1 MYTKISSG
9 KEHRRHRAR
18 RVSVLLVVLALL
30 FTMLPTGLYTVAGA
44 AEATETARPEPT
56 PEPPAD
62 DTTDDPAN
70 GTTDDPA
77 DGTTDG
83 TTDDPADGTTDD
95 PADGTTDDPAD
106 GTTDDPADDITDR
119 AAPTATAVTVTCY
132 AAVDGGWKQVGTV
145 QTDKIDS
152 NSTRYYIMAAE
163 LDGIYGEY
171 GFSSANYSGEL
182 FFPHTDGRNAD
193 TLWADAA
200 PKKNTDGAWR
210 IPLSKQGP
218 IYLYY
223 LPGNTVGTPSYFTG
237 SKAKT
242 DPTMLEDNMFYTIT
256 VEDDLNRVYQEPP
269 APKIAF
275 HGENVSITL
284 NTVSSMA
291 WDAMDGLTGKPLELG
306 PTKQTETSVTY
317 TIVEISQPVVF
328 YPHTDTLVIKYE
340 AEPDGWQHKIGQFEP
355 SVQAPQQS
363 AMVKGKKTLL
373 VEPGDGDYTLLA
385 PDVDRIAVT
394 ITGANNHTMFYSF
407 AGWKVVSAAGSPV
420 LPAGTVLTADDLNA
434 YAGSDGVILLQAVW
448 SGVDSHNRP
457 NTVHFFL
464 HLNGEIRGSVD
475 DGVQWEDQKDY
486 TPALHTTRMLG
497 ADNIPAEYSNK
508 NAEGVVKPLVARAT
522 NGDNAYAVDDTIR
535 NMVNNPV
542 QGGRLEDLPNE
553 ETIFAYLRAHS
564 DTITMKVD
572 GVKIPA
578 EMLNS
583 DYFQIRW
590 NMVKFEHSDGWHIDG
605 VLVAKRTRFFVTKTF
620 AGDAEAIK
628 QVRDKFLITV
638 SHTEN
643 GSSVTD
649 FTLVPQP
656 AKEVTEQ
663 GKRGYTRYDAETDT
677 YTWEVP
683 AQQRRDY
690 TIKETGHT
698 LQGDKWRVNNRYL
711 IRNHPQGLSGGYQ
724 DYPEESGIT
733 ITAVAYGND
742 VPNTAVQTVAL
753 QNIYVGIGTLTV
765 KTQDSITGNG
775 LAKVEY
781 KLSRPGGAEVV
792 LYRKPN
798 TTLYSVVQEE
808 GYTEQIAD
816 CKIIADASG
825 FFTIRLEE
833 GTYTLT
839 ETLPTGYFGPGT
851 VQVTVVQNTGGNIS
865 YHAEA
870 KALPEGITPS
880 TGSWLQNADADNVV
894 ILNVPRMLISVTARS
909 SWPATGDKLPV
920 TVELWRDGAP
930 LPGDAYTVELN
941 KENEWQYTW
950 ENLPLFTDGTV
961 ADYTLREIEIGDT
974 YRDPGVAEDGF
985 ADYLVTYAKALY
997 RQAEDKEYREEH
1009 WWQKADGTQCFAR
1022 EALLVV
1028 NNEGIRGEIAFE
1040 KVDEKGYPLKG
1051 AEFTLYADVECT
1063 KRLATATSDENG
1075 DVQFEDKW
1083 PAGTYYLRETTA
1095 PVGYTAAE
1103 LTWTVKIAAGKATV
1117 STPGGTTVTEVKNT
1131 SRLRLKLRVLGQLG
1145 EELPGAV
1152 LWVTRDNGSPMLY
1165 KTDEA
1170 GAALLEQMPAGDYI
1184 IQLAGTPTG
1193 YVPEDSAPNLKA
1205 EYGTLTYL
1213 DTANTAWQL
1222 EQCEGEEYTYLLTL
1236 KLKELHIL
1244 PSTGG
1249 TGTVPF
1255 TLAGAALMAVAVLLP
1270 SRKKVK

>member
-1 MYTKISSG
+1 MHTKISSG

-18 RVSVLLVVLALL
+18 RASVLLVVLALL
-30 FTMLPTGLYTVAGA
+30 FTMLPTGLYTVADA
-44 AEATETARPEPT
+44 APAEEEPALVPAPEEALPEPEDSMTKEEETDEQPAEAQ
-56 PEPPAD
+56 PAED
-62 DTTDDPAN
+62 KA
-70 GTTDDPA
+70 
-77 DGTTDG
+77 
-83 TTDDPADGTTDD
+83 
-95 PADGTTDDPAD
+95 
-106 GTTDDPADDITDR
+106 R
-119 AAPTATAVTVTCY
+119 AAAATVECY
-132 AAVDGGWKQVGTV
+132 AARDGIWYPVTTV
-145 QTDKIDS
+145 QTAAQYADGSGKL
-152 NSTRYYIMAAE
+152 RYYITAAE
-163 LDGIYGEY
+163 LEEVYGAY
-171 GFSSANYSGEL
+171 GFKAANYHGER
-182 FFPHTDGRNAD
+182 FFPHTDSYDPNKM
-193 TLWADAA
+193 WAGAA
-200 PKKNTDGAWR
+200 PIKSEDGGWQ
-210 IPLSKQGP
+210 IPLSHRTE
-218 IYLYY
+218 IRLYY
-223 LPGNTVGTPSYFTG
+223 LPANKEGAESYFLDKKELSNETLL
-237 SKAKT
+237 A
-242 DPTMLEDNMFYTIT
+242 ENMFYTVT

-291 WDAMDGLTGKPLELG
+291 WDAMDGLTGTHLELE

-317 TIVEISQPVVF
+317 TIEKISQPVVF

-385 PDVDRIAVT
+385 PDIDRIEVKL
-394 ITGANNHTMFYSF
+394 TGEKANNRSLFYSF
-407 AGWKVVSAAGSPV
+407 LGWRVANITEEV
-420 LPAGTVLTADDLNA
+420 LLQPGTKLTAADLQH
-434 YAGSDGVILLQAVW
+434 YTGSDGEVTLRAKW
-448 SGVDSHNRP
+448 SGEDKLKRP
-457 NTVHFFL
+457 ITTHFFL

-486 TPALHTTRMLG
+486 TPALYTIRMLG

-572 GVKIPA
+572 GVEIPA

-656 AKEVTEQ
+656 AKAVTEQ
-663 GKRGYTRYDAETDT
+663 GKLGYTRYDAEADT

-1009 WWQKADGTQCFAR
+1009 WWKKADGTQCFAR

-1051 AEFTLYADVECT
+1051 AEFTLYADAECT

-1103 LTWTVKIAAGKATV
+1103 LTWTVKIAAGKATI

-1131 SRLRLKLRVLGQLG
+1131 SRLRLKLKVLGPLG

-1152 LWVTRDNGSPMLY
+1152 LRVTRDNGSPMLY
-1165 KTDEA
+1165 KTNEA

-1236 KLKELHIL
+1236 ELKELHIL

-1270 SRKKVK
+1270 GRKKVK

>member
-1 MYTKISSG
+1 MHTKISSG

-44 AEATETARPEPT
+44 AEATETAPPEPIPEPIPEPT

-62 DTTDDPAN
+62 D
-70 GTTDDPA
+70 
-77 DGTTDG
+77 
-83 TTDDPADGTTDD
+83 
-95 PADGTTDDPAD
+95 
-106 GTTDDPADDITDR
+106 TTDDPADDITDR

-132 AAVDGGWKQVGTV
+132 AAVDGDWKQVGTV

-152 NSTRYYIMAAE
+152 DSTRYYIMAAE

-171 GFSSANYSGEL
+171 GFSSAEYKGEL
-182 FFPHTDGRNAD
+182 FFPHTDNNGID
-193 TLWADAA
+193 KLWADAL
-200 PKKNTDGAWR
+200 PQKNTDGTWR
-210 IPLSKQGP
+210 IPLSTQGP

-223 LPGNTVGTPSYFTG
+223 LPGNTVGSPGYFDS
-237 SKAKT
+237 SKSKT
-242 DPTMLEDNMFYTIT
+242 DAAMLAANMFYTVQ

-291 WDAMDGLTGKPLELG
+291 WDAMDGLTGKPLKLE

-385 PDVDRIAVT
+385 PDIDRIEVKL
-394 ITGANNHTMFYSF
+394 TGEKANDRSLFYSF
-407 AGWKVVSAAGSPV
+407 LGWRVANITEEVLLQPGTKQTAA
-420 LPAGTVLTADDLNA
+420 DLQH
-434 YAGSDGVILLQAVW
+434 YTGSDGEVTLRAKW
-448 SGVDSHNRP
+448 SGEDKLKRP
-457 NTVHFFL
+457 ITTYFFL

-486 TPALHTTRMLG
+486 TPTLHTTRMLG

-572 GVKIPA
+572 GVEIPA

-605 VLVAKRTRFFVTKTF
+605 VLVAKRTRFFVAKTF

-656 AKEVTEQ
+656 AKAVTEQ
-663 GKRGYTRYDAETDT
+663 GKLGYTRYDAEADT

-733 ITAVAYGND
+733 ITAAAYGND

-839 ETLPTGYFGPGT
+839 EVLPTGYFGPGT
-851 VQVTVVQNTGGNIS
+851 VQVTVAQNTGGNIS

-930 LPGDAYTVELN
+930 LTGDAYTVELN

-1051 AEFTLYADVECT
+1051 AEFTLYADAECT

-1103 LTWTVKIAAGKATV
+1103 LTWTVKIAAGKATI

-1131 SRLRLKLRVLGQLG
+1131 SRLRLKLKVLGPLG

-1152 LWVTRDNGSPMLY
+1152 LRVTRDNGSPMLY
-1165 KTDEA
+1165 KTNEA

-1270 SRKKVK
+1270 GRKKVK

>member
-1 MYTKISSG
+1 MHTKISSG

-18 RVSVLLVVLALL
+18 RASVLLVVLALL
-30 FTMLPTGLYTVAGA
+30 FTMLPTGLYTVADA
-44 AEATETARPEPT
+44 APAEEEPALVPAPEEALPEPEDSMTKEEETDEQPAEAQ
-56 PEPPAD
+56 PAED
-62 DTTDDPAN
+62 KA
-70 GTTDDPA
+70 
-77 DGTTDG
+77 
-83 TTDDPADGTTDD
+83 
-95 PADGTTDDPAD
+95 
-106 GTTDDPADDITDR
+106 R
-119 AAPTATAVTVTCY
+119 AAAATVECY
-132 AAVDGGWKQVGTV
+132 AARDGIWYPVTTV
-145 QTDKIDS
+145 QTAAQYADGSGKL
-152 NSTRYYIMAAE
+152 RYYITAAE
-163 LDGIYGEY
+163 LEEVYGAY
-171 GFSSANYSGEL
+171 GFKAANYHGER
-182 FFPHTDGRNAD
+182 FFPHTDSYDPNKM
-193 TLWADAA
+193 WADAA
-200 PKKNTDGAWR
+200 PIKSEDGGWQ
-210 IPLSKQGP
+210 IPLSHRTE
-218 IYLYY
+218 IRLYY
-223 LPGNTVGTPSYFTG
+223 LPANKEGAESYFLDKKELSNETLL
-237 SKAKT
+237 A
-242 DPTMLEDNMFYTIT
+242 ENMFYTVT

-291 WDAMDGLTGKPLELG
+291 WDAMDGLTGTHLELE

-317 TIVEISQPVVF
+317 TIEKISQPVVF

-385 PDVDRIAVT
+385 PDIDRIEVKL
-394 ITGANNHTMFYSF
+394 TGEKANNRSLFYSF
-407 AGWKVVSAAGSPV
+407 LGWRVANITEEV
-420 LPAGTVLTADDLNA
+420 LLQPGTKLTAADLQH
-434 YAGSDGVILLQAVW
+434 YTGSDGEVTLRAKW
-448 SGVDSHNRP
+448 SGEDKLKRP
-457 NTVHFFL
+457 ITTHFFL

-486 TPALHTTRMLG
+486 TPALYTIRMLG

-572 GVKIPA
+572 GVEIPA

-605 VLVAKRTRFFVTKTF
+605 VLVAKRARFFVAKTF

-656 AKEVTEQ
+656 AKAVTEQ
-663 GKRGYTRYDAETDT
+663 GKLGYTRYDAEADT

-733 ITAVAYGND
+733 ITAAAYGND

-781 KLSRPGGAEVV
+781 KLSRPGGTEVV

-839 ETLPTGYFGPGT
+839 EVLPTGYFGPGT
-851 VQVTVVQNTGGNIS
+851 VQVTVAQNTGGNIS

-930 LPGDAYTVELN
+930 LTGDAYTVELN

-1051 AEFTLYADVECT
+1051 AEFTLYADAECT

-1103 LTWTVKIAAGKATV
+1103 LTWTVKIAAGKATI

-1131 SRLRLKLRVLGQLG
+1131 SRLRLKLKVLGPLG

-1152 LWVTRDNGSPMLY
+1152 LRVTRDNGSPMLY
-1165 KTDEA
+1165 KTNEA

-1249 TGTVPF
+1249 AGTVPF

-1270 SRKKVK
+1270 GRKKVK

>member
-1 MYTKISSG
+1 MHTKISSG

-18 RVSVLLVVLALL
+18 RASVLLVVLALL
-30 FTMLPTGLYTVAGA
+30 FTMLPTGLYTVADA
-44 AEATETARPEPT
+44 APAEEEPALVPAPEEALPEPEDSMTKEEETDEQPAEAQ
-56 PEPPAD
+56 PAED
-62 DTTDDPAN
+62 KA
-70 GTTDDPA
+70 
-77 DGTTDG
+77 
-83 TTDDPADGTTDD
+83 
-95 PADGTTDDPAD
+95 
-106 GTTDDPADDITDR
+106 R
-119 AAPTATAVTVTCY
+119 AAAATVECY
-132 AAVDGGWKQVGTV
+132 AARDGIWYPVTTV
-145 QTDKIDS
+145 QTAAQYADGSGKL
-152 NSTRYYIMAAE
+152 RYYITAAE
-163 LDGIYGEY
+163 LEEVYGAY
-171 GFSSANYSGEL
+171 GFKAANYHGER
-182 FFPHTDGRNAD
+182 FFPHTDSYDPNKM
-193 TLWADAA
+193 WAGAA
-200 PKKNTDGAWR
+200 PIKSEDGGWQ
-210 IPLSKQGP
+210 IPLSHRTE
-218 IYLYY
+218 IRLYY
-223 LPGNTVGTPSYFTG
+223 LPANKEGAESYFLDKKELSNETLL
-237 SKAKT
+237 A
-242 DPTMLEDNMFYTIT
+242 ENMFYTVT

-291 WDAMDGLTGKPLELG
+291 WDAMDGLTGTHLELE

-317 TIVEISQPVVF
+317 TIEKISQPVVF

-385 PDVDRIAVT
+385 PDIDRIEVKL
-394 ITGANNHTMFYSF
+394 TGEKANDRSLFYSF
-407 AGWKVVSAAGSPV
+407 LGWRVANITEEV
-420 LPAGTVLTADDLNA
+420 LLQPGTKLTAADLQH
-434 YAGSDGVILLQAVW
+434 YTGSDGEVTLRAKW
-448 SGVDSHNRP
+448 SGEDKLKRP
-457 NTVHFFL
+457 ITTHFFL

-486 TPALHTTRMLG
+486 TPALYTIRMLG

-535 NMVNNPV
+535 NMENNPV

-572 GVKIPA
+572 GVEIPA

-656 AKEVTEQ
+656 AKAVTEQ
-663 GKRGYTRYDAETDT
+663 GKLGYTRYDAEADT

-839 ETLPTGYFGPGT
+839 EVLPTGYFGPGT
-851 VQVTVVQNTGGNIS
+851 VQVTVAQNTGGNIS

-930 LPGDAYTVELN
+930 LTGDAYTVELN

-1051 AEFTLYADVECT
+1051 AEFTLYADAECT

-1103 LTWTVKIAAGKATV
+1103 LTWTVKIAAGKATI

-1131 SRLRLKLRVLGQLG
+1131 SRLRLKLKVLGPLG

-1152 LWVTRDNGSPMLY
+1152 LRVTRDNGSPMLY
-1165 KTDEA
+1165 KTNEA
-1170 GAALLEQMPAGDYI
+1170 SAALLEQMPAGDYI

-1222 EQCEGEEYTYLLTL
+1222 EQCKGEEYTYLLTL
-1236 KLKELHIL
+1236 ELKELHIL

-1270 SRKKVK
+1270 GRKKVK

>member
-1 MYTKISSG
+1 MHTKISSG

-18 RVSVLLVVLALL
+18 RASVLLVVLALL
-30 FTMLPTGLYTVAGA
+30 FTMLPTGLYTVADA
-44 AEATETARPEPT
+44 APAEEEPALVPAPEEALPEPEDSMTKEEETDEQPAEAQ
-56 PEPPAD
+56 PAED
-62 DTTDDPAN
+62 KA
-70 GTTDDPA
+70 
-77 DGTTDG
+77 
-83 TTDDPADGTTDD
+83 
-95 PADGTTDDPAD
+95 
-106 GTTDDPADDITDR
+106 R
-119 AAPTATAVTVTCY
+119 AAAATVECY
-132 AAVDGGWKQVGTV
+132 AARDGIWYPVTTV
-145 QTDKIDS
+145 QTAAQYADGSGKL
-152 NSTRYYIMAAE
+152 RYYITAAE
-163 LDGIYGEY
+163 LEEVYGAY
-171 GFSSANYSGEL
+171 GFKAANYHGER
-182 FFPHTDGRNAD
+182 FFPHTDSYDPNKM
-193 TLWADAA
+193 WADAA
-200 PKKNTDGAWR
+200 PIKSEDGGWQ
-210 IPLSKQGP
+210 IPLSHRTE
-218 IYLYY
+218 IRLYY
-223 LPGNTVGTPSYFTG
+223 LPANKEGAESYFLDKKELSNETLL
-237 SKAKT
+237 A
-242 DPTMLEDNMFYTIT
+242 ENMFYTVT

-291 WDAMDGLTGKPLELG
+291 WDAMDGLTGTHLELE

-317 TIVEISQPVVF
+317 TIEKISQPVVF

-385 PDVDRIAVT
+385 PDIDRIEVKL
-394 ITGANNHTMFYSF
+394 TGEKANNRSLFYSF
-407 AGWKVVSAAGSPV
+407 LGWRVANITEEV
-420 LPAGTVLTADDLNA
+420 LLQPGTKLTAADLQH
-434 YAGSDGVILLQAVW
+434 YTGSDGEVTLRAKW
-448 SGVDSHNRP
+448 SGEDKLKRP
-457 NTVHFFL
+457 ITTHFFL

-486 TPALHTTRMLG
+486 TPALYTIRMLG

-572 GVKIPA
+572 GVEIPA

-656 AKEVTEQ
+656 AKAVTEQ
-663 GKRGYTRYDAETDT
+663 GKLGYTRYDAEADT

-1051 AEFTLYADVECT
+1051 AEFTLYADAECT

-1103 LTWTVKIAAGKATV
+1103 LIWTVKIAAGKATI

-1131 SRLRLKLRVLGQLG
+1131 SRLRLKLKVLGPLG

-1152 LWVTRDNGSPMLY
+1152 LRVTRDNGSPMLY
-1165 KTDEA
+1165 KTNEA

-1249 TGTVPF
+1249 AGTVPF

-1270 SRKKVK
+1270 GRKKVK

>member
-1 MYTKISSG
+1 MHTKISSG

-18 RVSVLLVVLALL
+18 RASVLLVVLALL
-30 FTMLPTGLYTVAGA
+30 FTMLPTGLYTVADA
-44 AEATETARPEPT
+44 APAEEEPALVPAPEEALPEPEDSMTKEEETDEQPAEAQ
-56 PEPPAD
+56 PAED
-62 DTTDDPAN
+62 KA
-70 GTTDDPA
+70 
-77 DGTTDG
+77 
-83 TTDDPADGTTDD
+83 
-95 PADGTTDDPAD
+95 
-106 GTTDDPADDITDR
+106 R
-119 AAPTATAVTVTCY
+119 AAAATVECY
-132 AAVDGGWKQVGTV
+132 AARDGIWYPVTTV
-145 QTDKIDS
+145 QTAAQYADGSGKL
-152 NSTRYYIMAAE
+152 RYYITAAE
-163 LDGIYGEY
+163 LEEVYGAY
-171 GFSSANYSGEL
+171 GFKAANYHGER
-182 FFPHTDGRNAD
+182 FFPHTDSYDPNKM
-193 TLWADAA
+193 WAGAA
-200 PKKNTDGAWR
+200 PIKSEDGGWQ
-210 IPLSKQGP
+210 IPLSHRTE
-218 IYLYY
+218 IRLYY
-223 LPGNTVGTPSYFTG
+223 LPANKEGAESYFLDKKELSNETLL
-237 SKAKT
+237 A
-242 DPTMLEDNMFYTIT
+242 ENMFYTVT

-291 WDAMDGLTGKPLELG
+291 WDAMDGLTGTHLELE

-317 TIVEISQPVVF
+317 TIEKISQPVVF

-385 PDVDRIAVT
+385 PDIDRIEVKL
-394 ITGANNHTMFYSF
+394 TGEKANNRSLFYSF
-407 AGWKVVSAAGSPV
+407 LGWRVANITEEV
-420 LPAGTVLTADDLNA
+420 LLQPGTKLTAADLQH
-434 YAGSDGVILLQAVW
+434 YTGSDGEVTLRAKW
-448 SGVDSHNRP
+448 SGEDKLKRP
-457 NTVHFFL
+457 ITTHFFL

-486 TPALHTTRMLG
+486 TPALYTIRMLG

-572 GVKIPA
+572 GVEIPA

-656 AKEVTEQ
+656 AKAVTEQ
-663 GKRGYTRYDAETDT
+663 GKLGYTRYDAEADT

-1051 AEFTLYADVECT
+1051 AEFTLYADAECT

-1103 LTWTVKIAAGKATV
+1103 LTWTVKIAAGKATI

-1131 SRLRLKLRVLGQLG
+1131 SRLRLKLKVLGPLG

-1152 LWVTRDNGSPMLY
+1152 LRVTRDNGSPMLY
-1165 KTDEA
+1165 KTNEA

-1236 KLKELHIL
+1236 ELKELHIL

-1249 TGTVPF
+1249 TGTVLF

-1270 SRKKVK
+1270 GRKKVK

>member
-1 MYTKISSG
+1 MHTKISSG

-18 RVSVLLVVLALL
+18 RASVLLVVLALL
-30 FTMLPTGLYTVAGA
+30 FTMLPTGLYTVADA
-44 AEATETARPEPT
+44 APAEEEPALVPAPEEALPEPEDSMTKEEETDEQPAEAQ
-56 PEPPAD
+56 PAED
-62 DTTDDPAN
+62 KA
-70 GTTDDPA
+70 
-77 DGTTDG
+77 
-83 TTDDPADGTTDD
+83 
-95 PADGTTDDPAD
+95 
-106 GTTDDPADDITDR
+106 R
-119 AAPTATAVTVTCY
+119 AAAATVECY
-132 AAVDGGWKQVGTV
+132 AARDGIWYPVTTV
-145 QTDKIDS
+145 QTAAQYADGSGKL
-152 NSTRYYIMAAE
+152 RYYITAAE
-163 LDGIYGEY
+163 LEEVYGAY
-171 GFSSANYSGEL
+171 GFKAANYHGER
-182 FFPHTDGRNAD
+182 FFPHTDSYDPNKM
-193 TLWADAA
+193 WAGAA
-200 PKKNTDGAWR
+200 PIKSEDGGWQ
-210 IPLSKQGP
+210 IPLSHRTE
-218 IYLYY
+218 IRLYY
-223 LPGNTVGTPSYFTG
+223 LPANKEGAESYFLDKKELSNETLL
-237 SKAKT
+237 A
-242 DPTMLEDNMFYTIT
+242 ENMFYTVT

-291 WDAMDGLTGKPLELG
+291 WDAMDGLTGTHLELE

-317 TIVEISQPVVF
+317 TIEKISQPVVF

-385 PDVDRIAVT
+385 PDIDRIEVKL
-394 ITGANNHTMFYSF
+394 TGEKANNRSLFYSF
-407 AGWKVVSAAGSPV
+407 LGWRVANITEEV
-420 LPAGTVLTADDLNA
+420 LLQPGTKLTAADLQH
-434 YAGSDGVILLQAVW
+434 YTGSDGEVTLRAKW
-448 SGVDSHNRP
+448 SGEDKLKRP
-457 NTVHFFL
+457 ITTHFFL

-486 TPALHTTRMLG
+486 TPALYTIRMLG

-572 GVKIPA
+572 GVEIPA

-656 AKEVTEQ
+656 AKAVTEQ
-663 GKRGYTRYDAETDT
+663 GKLGYTRYDAEADT

-808 GYTEQIAD
+808 GYTEQIAG

-1051 AEFTLYADVECT
+1051 AEFTLYADAECT

-1103 LTWTVKIAAGKATV
+1103 LTWTVKIAAGKATI

-1131 SRLRLKLRVLGQLG
+1131 SRLRLKLKVLGPLG

-1152 LWVTRDNGSPMLY
+1152 LRVTRDNGSPMLY
-1165 KTDEA
+1165 KTNEA

-1270 SRKKVK
+1270 GRKKVK

>member
-1 MYTKISSG
+1 MHTKISSG

-44 AEATETARPEPT
+44 AEATETAPPEPIPEPT

-62 DTTDDPAN
+62 DTTDDPA
-70 GTTDDPA
+70 
-77 DGTTDG
+77 DGTT
-83 TTDDPADGTTDD
+83 
-95 PADGTTDDPAD
+95 
-106 GTTDDPADDITDR
+106 DDITDR

-132 AAVDGGWKQVGTV
+132 AAVDGDWKQVGTV

-152 NSTRYYIMAAE
+152 DSTRYYITAAE
-163 LDGIYGEY
+163 LEEVYGAY
-171 GFSSANYSGEL
+171 GFKAANYHGER
-182 FFPHTDGRNAD
+182 FFPHTDSYDPNKM
-193 TLWADAA
+193 WAGAA
-200 PKKNTDGAWR
+200 PIKSEDGGWQ
-210 IPLSKQGP
+210 IPLSHRTE
-218 IYLYY
+218 IRLYY
-223 LPGNTVGTPSYFTG
+223 LPANKEGAESYFLDKKELSNETLL
-237 SKAKT
+237 A
-242 DPTMLEDNMFYTIT
+242 ENMFYTVT

-291 WDAMDGLTGKPLELG
+291 WDAMDGLTGTHLELE

-317 TIVEISQPVVF
+317 TIEKISQPVVF

-385 PDVDRIAVT
+385 PDIDRIEVKL
-394 ITGANNHTMFYSF
+394 TGEKANNRSLFYSF
-407 AGWKVVSAAGSPV
+407 LGWRVANITEEV
-420 LPAGTVLTADDLNA
+420 LLQPGTKLTAADLQH
-434 YAGSDGVILLQAVW
+434 YTGSDGEVTLRAKW
-448 SGVDSHNRP
+448 SGEDKLKRP
-457 NTVHFFL
+457 ITTHFFL

-486 TPALHTTRMLG
+486 TPALYTIRMLG

-572 GVKIPA
+572 GVEIPA

-656 AKEVTEQ
+656 AKAVTEQ
-663 GKRGYTRYDAETDT
+663 GKLGYTRYDAEADT

-1051 AEFTLYADVECT
+1051 AEFTLYADAECT

-1103 LTWTVKIAAGKATV
+1103 LTWTVKIAAGKATI

-1131 SRLRLKLRVLGQLG
+1131 SRLRLKLKVLGPLG

-1152 LWVTRDNGSPMLY
+1152 LRVTRDNGSPMLY
-1165 KTDEA
+1165 KTNEA

-1270 SRKKVK
+1270 GRKKVK

>member
-1 MYTKISSG
+1 MHTKISSG

-30 FTMLPTGLYTVAGA
+30 FTMLPTGLYTVADA
-44 AEATETARPEPT
+44 APAEEEPALVPAPEEALPEPEDSMTKEEEMDEQPAEAQ
-56 PEPPAD
+56 PAED
-62 DTTDDPAN
+62 KA
-70 GTTDDPA
+70 
-77 DGTTDG
+77 
-83 TTDDPADGTTDD
+83 
-95 PADGTTDDPAD
+95 
-106 GTTDDPADDITDR
+106 R
-119 AAPTATAVTVTCY
+119 AAAATVECY
-132 AAVDGGWKQVGTV
+132 AARDGIWYPVTTV
-145 QTDKIDS
+145 QTAAQYTDGSGKL
-152 NSTRYYIMAAE
+152 RYYITAAE
-163 LDGIYGEY
+163 LEEVYSVY
-171 GFSSANYSGEL
+171 GFKAANYHGER
-182 FFPHTDGRNAD
+182 FFPHTDSYDPNKM
-193 TLWADAA
+193 WADAA
-200 PKKNTDGAWR
+200 PIKSEDGGWQ
-210 IPLSKQGP
+210 IPLSHRTE
-218 IYLYY
+218 IRLYY
-223 LPGNTVGTPSYFTG
+223 LPANEEGAESYFLDKKELSDETLL
-237 SKAKT
+237 A
-242 DPTMLEDNMFYTIT
+242 ENMFYTVT
-256 VEDDLNRVYQEPP
+256 VKDDLNRVYQEPP

-275 HGENVSITL
+275 HGENVCITL

-291 WDAMDGLTGKPLELG
+291 WDAMDGLTGTHLELE

-317 TIVEISQPVVF
+317 TIGEISQPVVF

-385 PDVDRIAVT
+385 PDIDRIEVKL
-394 ITGANNHTMFYSF
+394 TGEKANNRSLFYSF
-407 AGWKVVSAAGSPV
+407 LGWRVANITEEV
-420 LPAGTVLTADDLNA
+420 LLQPGTKLTAADLQH
-434 YAGSDGVILLQAVW
+434 YTGSDGEVTLRAKW
-448 SGVDSHNRP
+448 SGEDKLKRP
-457 NTVHFFL
+457 ITTHFFL

-486 TPALHTTRMLG
+486 TPALYTTRMLG

-572 GVKIPA
+572 GVEIPA

-583 DYFQIRW
+583 DHFQIRW

-649 FTLVPQP
+649 FTLVPRP
-656 AKEVTEQ
+656 AAEVTEQ
-663 GKRGYTRYDAETDT
+663 GKLGYTRYDAEADT

-753 QNIYVGIGTLTV
+753 QNRYVGMGTLSV

-781 KLSRPGGAEVV
+781 KLSRLDGAEVA

-808 GYTEQIAD
+808 GYTEQITD

-839 ETLPTGYFGPGT
+839 EVLPTGYFGPGT
-851 VQVTVVQNTGGNIS
+851 VQVTVAQNTGGNIS

-941 KENEWQYTW
+941 EENEWQYTW

-961 ADYTLREIEIGDT
+961 ADYTLRVTKIGDT
-974 YRDPGVAEDGF
+974 YRDPGAAEDGF

-1028 NNEGIRGEIAFE
+1028 NNEGIRGEITFE

-1051 AEFTLYADVECT
+1051 AEFTLYADAECT

-1103 LTWTVKIAAGKATV
+1103 LTWTVKIAAGKATI

-1131 SRLRLKLRVLGQLG
+1131 SRLRLKLKVQGPLG

-1152 LWVTRDNGSPMLY
+1152 LRVTRDNGSPMLY
-1165 KTDEA
+1165 KTNEA

-1222 EQCEGEEYTYLLTL
+1222 EQCEGEEYTYLLIL
-1236 KLKELHIL
+1236 ELKELHIL

-1249 TGTVPF
+1249 AGTVPF

-1270 SRKKVK
+1270 GRKKVK

>member
-1 MYTKISSG
+1 MHTKISSG

-18 RVSVLLVVLALL
+18 RASVLLVVLALL
-30 FTMLPTGLYTVAGA
+30 FTMLPTGLYTVADA
-44 AEATETARPEPT
+44 APAEEEPALVPAPEEALPEPEDSMTKEEETDEQPAEAQ
-56 PEPPAD
+56 PAED
-62 DTTDDPAN
+62 KA
-70 GTTDDPA
+70 
-77 DGTTDG
+77 
-83 TTDDPADGTTDD
+83 
-95 PADGTTDDPAD
+95 
-106 GTTDDPADDITDR
+106 R
-119 AAPTATAVTVTCY
+119 AAAATVECY
-132 AAVDGGWKQVGTV
+132 AARDGIWYPVTTV
-145 QTDKIDS
+145 QTAAQYADGSGKL
-152 NSTRYYIMAAE
+152 RYYITAAE
-163 LDGIYGEY
+163 LEEVYGAY
-171 GFSSANYSGEL
+171 GFKAANYHGER
-182 FFPHTDGRNAD
+182 FFPHTDSYDPNKM
-193 TLWADAA
+193 WAGAA
-200 PKKNTDGAWR
+200 PIKSEDGGWQ
-210 IPLSKQGP
+210 IPLSHRTE
-218 IYLYY
+218 IRLYY
-223 LPGNTVGTPSYFTG
+223 LPANKEGAESYFLDKKELSNETLL
-237 SKAKT
+237 A
-242 DPTMLEDNMFYTIT
+242 ENMFYTVT

-291 WDAMDGLTGKPLELG
+291 WDAMDGLTGTHLELE

-317 TIVEISQPVVF
+317 TIEKISQPVVF

-385 PDVDRIAVT
+385 PDIDRIEVKL
-394 ITGANNHTMFYSF
+394 TGEKANNRSLFYSF
-407 AGWKVVSAAGSPV
+407 LGWRVANITEEV
-420 LPAGTVLTADDLNA
+420 LLQPGTKLTAADLQH
-434 YAGSDGVILLQAVW
+434 YTGSDGEVTLRAKW
-448 SGVDSHNRP
+448 SGEDKLKRP
-457 NTVHFFL
+457 ITTHFFL

-486 TPALHTTRMLG
+486 TPALYTIRMLG

-572 GVKIPA
+572 GVEIPA

-656 AKEVTEQ
+656 AKAVTEQ
-663 GKRGYTRYDAETDT
+663 GKLGYTRYDAEADT

-1051 AEFTLYADVECT
+1051 AEFTLYADAECT

-1103 LTWTVKIAAGKATV
+1103 LTWTVKIAAGKATI

-1131 SRLRLKLRVLGQLG
+1131 PRLRLKLKVLGPLG

-1152 LWVTRDNGSPMLY
+1152 LRVTRDNGSPMLY
-1165 KTDEA
+1165 KTNEA

-1236 KLKELHIL
+1236 ELKELHIL

-1270 SRKKVK
+1270 GRKKVK

>member
-1 MYTKISSG
+1 MHTKISSG

-18 RVSVLLVVLALL
+18 RASVLLVVLALL
-30 FTMLPTGLYTVAGA
+30 FTMLPTGLYTVADA
-44 AEATETARPEPT
+44 APAEEEPALVPAPEEALPEPEDSMTKEEETDEQPAEAQ
-56 PEPPAD
+56 PAED
-62 DTTDDPAN
+62 KA
-70 GTTDDPA
+70 
-77 DGTTDG
+77 
-83 TTDDPADGTTDD
+83 
-95 PADGTTDDPAD
+95 
-106 GTTDDPADDITDR
+106 R
-119 AAPTATAVTVTCY
+119 AAATVECY
-132 AAVDGGWKQVGTV
+132 AARDGIWYPVTTV
-145 QTDKIDS
+145 QTAAQYADGSGKL
-152 NSTRYYIMAAE
+152 RYYITAAE
-163 LDGIYGEY
+163 LEEVYGAY
-171 GFSSANYSGEL
+171 GFKAANYHGER
-182 FFPHTDGRNAD
+182 FFPHTDSYDPNKM
-193 TLWADAA
+193 WAGAA
-200 PKKNTDGAWR
+200 PIKSEDGGWQ
-210 IPLSKQGP
+210 IPLSHRTE
-218 IYLYY
+218 IRLYY
-223 LPGNTVGTPSYFTG
+223 LPANKEGAESYFLDKKELSNETLL
-237 SKAKT
+237 A
-242 DPTMLEDNMFYTIT
+242 ENMFYTVT

-291 WDAMDGLTGKPLELG
+291 WDAMDGLTGTHLELE

-317 TIVEISQPVVF
+317 TIEKISQPVVF

-385 PDVDRIAVT
+385 PDIDRIEVKL
-394 ITGANNHTMFYSF
+394 TGEKANNRSLFYSF
-407 AGWKVVSAAGSPV
+407 LGWRVANITEEV
-420 LPAGTVLTADDLNA
+420 LLQPGTKLTAADLQH
-434 YAGSDGVILLQAVW
+434 YTGSDGEVTLRAKW
-448 SGVDSHNRP
+448 SGEDKLKRP
-457 NTVHFFL
+457 ITTHFFL

-486 TPALHTTRMLG
+486 TPALYTIRMLG

-572 GVKIPA
+572 GVEIPA

-656 AKEVTEQ
+656 AKAVTEQ
-663 GKRGYTRYDAETDT
+663 GKLGYTRYDAEADT

-1051 AEFTLYADVECT
+1051 AEFTLYADAECT

-1103 LTWTVKIAAGKATV
+1103 LTWTVKIAAGKATI

-1131 SRLRLKLRVLGQLG
+1131 SRLRLKLKVLGPLG

-1152 LWVTRDNGSPMLY
+1152 LRVTRDNGSPMLY
-1165 KTDEA
+1165 KTNEA

-1236 KLKELHIL
+1236 ELKELHIL

-1270 SRKKVK
+1270 GRKKVK

>member
-1 MYTKISSG
+1 MHTKISSG

-18 RVSVLLVVLALL
+18 RASVLLVVLALL
-30 FTMLPTGLYTVAGA
+30 FTMLPTGLYTVADA
-44 AEATETARPEPT
+44 APAEEEPALVPAPEEALPEPEDSMTKEEETDEQPAEAQ
-56 PEPPAD
+56 PAED
-62 DTTDDPAN
+62 KA
-70 GTTDDPA
+70 
-77 DGTTDG
+77 
-83 TTDDPADGTTDD
+83 
-95 PADGTTDDPAD
+95 
-106 GTTDDPADDITDR
+106 R
-119 AAPTATAVTVTCY
+119 AAAATVECY
-132 AAVDGGWKQVGTV
+132 AARDGIWYPVTTV
-145 QTDKIDS
+145 QTAAQYADGSGKL
-152 NSTRYYIMAAE
+152 RYYITAAE
-163 LDGIYGEY
+163 LEEVYGAY
-171 GFSSANYSGEL
+171 GFKAANYHGER
-182 FFPHTDGRNAD
+182 FFPHTDSYDPNKM
-193 TLWADAA
+193 WAGAA
-200 PKKNTDGAWR
+200 PIKSEDGGWQ
-210 IPLSKQGP
+210 IPLSHRTE
-218 IYLYY
+218 IRLYY
-223 LPGNTVGTPSYFTG
+223 LPANKEGAESYFLDKKELSNETLL
-237 SKAKT
+237 A
-242 DPTMLEDNMFYTIT
+242 ENMFYTVT

-291 WDAMDGLTGKPLELG
+291 WDAMDGLTGTHLELE

-317 TIVEISQPVVF
+317 TIEKISQPVVF

-385 PDVDRIAVT
+385 PDIDRIEVKL
-394 ITGANNHTMFYSF
+394 TGEKANNRSLFYSF
-407 AGWKVVSAAGSPV
+407 LGWRVANITEEV
-420 LPAGTVLTADDLNA
+420 LLQPGTKLTAADLQH
-434 YAGSDGVILLQAVW
+434 YTGSDGEVTLRAKW
-448 SGVDSHNRP
+448 SGEDKLKRP
-457 NTVHFFL
+457 ITTHFFL

-486 TPALHTTRMLG
+486 TPALYTIRMLG

-572 GVKIPA
+572 GVEIPA

-656 AKEVTEQ
+656 AKAVTEQ
-663 GKRGYTRYDAETDT
+663 GKLGYTRYDAEADT

-1051 AEFTLYADVECT
+1051 AEFTLYADAECT

-1103 LTWTVKIAAGKATV
+1103 LTWTVKIAAGKATI

-1131 SRLRLKLRVLGQLG
+1131 SRLRLKLKVLGPLG

-1152 LWVTRDNGSPMLY
+1152 LRVTRDNGSPMLY
-1165 KTDEA
+1165 KTNEA

-1249 TGTVPF
+1249 AGTVPF

-1270 SRKKVK
+1270 GRKKVK

>member
-1 MYTKISSG
+1 MHTKISSG

-44 AEATETARPEPT
+44 AEATETAPPEPIPEPIPEPT

-62 DTTDDPAN
+62 D
-70 GTTDDPA
+70 
-77 DGTTDG
+77 
-83 TTDDPADGTTDD
+83 
-95 PADGTTDDPAD
+95 TTDDPAD

-132 AAVDGGWKQVGTV
+132 AAVDGDWKQVGTV

-152 NSTRYYIMAAE
+152 DSTRYYIMAAE

-171 GFSSANYSGEL
+171 GFSSAEYKGEL
-182 FFPHTDGRNAD
+182 FFPHTDNNGID
-193 TLWADAA
+193 KLWADAL
-200 PKKNTDGAWR
+200 PQKNTDGTWR
-210 IPLSKQGP
+210 IPLSTQGP

-223 LPGNTVGTPSYFTG
+223 LPGNTVGSPGYFDS
-237 SKAKT
+237 SKSKT
-242 DPTMLEDNMFYTIT
+242 DAAMLAANMFYTVQ

-291 WDAMDGLTGKPLELG
+291 WDAMDGLTGKPLKLE

-385 PDVDRIAVT
+385 PDIDRIEVKL
-394 ITGANNHTMFYSF
+394 TGEKANDRSLIYSF
-407 AGWKVVSAAGSPV
+407 LGWRVANITEEV
-420 LPAGTVLTADDLNA
+420 LLQPGTKLTAADLQH
-434 YAGSDGVILLQAVW
+434 YTGSDGEVTLRAKW
-448 SGVDSHNRP
+448 SGEDKLKRP
-457 NTVHFFL
+457 ITTYFFL

-572 GVKIPA
+572 GVEIPA

-605 VLVAKRTRFFVTKTF
+605 VLVAKRTRFFVAKTF

-656 AKEVTEQ
+656 AKAVTEQ
-663 GKRGYTRYDAETDT
+663 GKLGYTRYDAEADT

-733 ITAVAYGND
+733 ITAAAYGND

-839 ETLPTGYFGPGT
+839 EVLPTGYFGPGT
-851 VQVTVVQNTGGNIS
+851 VQVTVAQNTGGNIS

-930 LPGDAYTVELN
+930 LTGDAYTVELN

-1051 AEFTLYADVECT
+1051 AEFTLYADAECT

-1103 LTWTVKIAAGKATV
+1103 LTWTVKIAAGKATI

-1131 SRLRLKLRVLGQLG
+1131 SRLRLKLKVLGPLG

-1152 LWVTRDNGSPMLY
+1152 LRVTRDNGSPMLY
-1165 KTDEA
+1165 KTNEA
-1170 GAALLEQMPAGDYI
+1170 SAALLEQMPAGDYI

-1222 EQCEGEEYTYLLTL
+1222 EQCKGEEYTYLLTL
-1236 KLKELHIL
+1236 ELKELHIL

-1270 SRKKVK
+1270 GRKKVK

>member
-1 MYTKISSG
+1 MHTKISSG

-18 RVSVLLVVLALL
+18 RASVLLVVLALL
-30 FTMLPTGLYTVAGA
+30 FTMLPTGLYTVADA
-44 AEATETARPEPT
+44 APAEEEPALVPAPEEALPEPEDSMTKEEETDEQPAEAQ
-56 PEPPAD
+56 PAED
-62 DTTDDPAN
+62 KA
-70 GTTDDPA
+70 
-77 DGTTDG
+77 
-83 TTDDPADGTTDD
+83 
-95 PADGTTDDPAD
+95 
-106 GTTDDPADDITDR
+106 R
-119 AAPTATAVTVTCY
+119 AAAATVECY
-132 AAVDGGWKQVGTV
+132 AARDGIWYPVTTV
-145 QTDKIDS
+145 QTAAQYADGSGKL
-152 NSTRYYIMAAE
+152 RYYITAAE
-163 LDGIYGEY
+163 LEEVYGAY
-171 GFSSANYSGEL
+171 GFKAANYHGER
-182 FFPHTDGRNAD
+182 FFPHTDSYDPNKM
-193 TLWADAA
+193 WAGAA
-200 PKKNTDGAWR
+200 PIKSEDGGWQ
-210 IPLSKQGP
+210 IPLSHRTE
-218 IYLYY
+218 IRLYY
-223 LPGNTVGTPSYFTG
+223 LPANKEGAESYFLDKKELSNETLL
-237 SKAKT
+237 A
-242 DPTMLEDNMFYTIT
+242 ENMFYTVT

-291 WDAMDGLTGKPLELG
+291 WDAMDGLTGKPLKLE

-385 PDVDRIAVT
+385 PDIDRIEVKL
-394 ITGANNHTMFYSF
+394 TGEKANDRSLFYSF
-407 AGWKVVSAAGSPV
+407 LGWRVANITEEV
-420 LPAGTVLTADDLNA
+420 LLQPGTKLTAADLQH
-434 YAGSDGVILLQAVW
+434 YTGSDGEVTLRAKW
-448 SGVDSHNRP
+448 SGEDKLKRP
-457 NTVHFFL
+457 ITTYFFL

-572 GVKIPA
+572 GVEIPA

-605 VLVAKRTRFFVTKTF
+605 VLVAKRTRFFVAKTF

-656 AKEVTEQ
+656 AKAVTEQ
-663 GKRGYTRYDAETDT
+663 GKLGYTRYDAEADT

-683 AQQRRDY
+683 AQQRWDY

-733 ITAVAYGND
+733 ITAAAYGND

-839 ETLPTGYFGPGT
+839 EVLPTGYFGPGT
-851 VQVTVVQNTGGNIS
+851 VQVTVAQNTGGNIS

-930 LPGDAYTVELN
+930 LTGDAYTVELN

-1051 AEFTLYADVECT
+1051 AEFTLYADAECT

-1103 LTWTVKIAAGKATV
+1103 LTWTVKIAAGKATI

-1131 SRLRLKLRVLGQLG
+1131 SRLRLKLKVLGPLG

-1152 LWVTRDNGSPMLY
+1152 LRVTRDNGSPMLY
-1165 KTDEA
+1165 KTKEA

-1270 SRKKVK
+1270 GRKKVK

>member
-1 MYTKISSG
+1 MHTKISSG

-30 FTMLPTGLYTVAGA
+30 FTMLPTGLYTVADA
-44 AEATETARPEPT
+44 APAEEEPALVPAPEEALPEPEDSMTKEEETDEQPAEAQ
-56 PEPPAD
+56 PAED
-62 DTTDDPAN
+62 KA
-70 GTTDDPA
+70 
-77 DGTTDG
+77 
-83 TTDDPADGTTDD
+83 
-95 PADGTTDDPAD
+95 
-106 GTTDDPADDITDR
+106 R
-119 AAPTATAVTVTCY
+119 AAAATVECY
-132 AAVDGGWKQVGTV
+132 AARDGIWYPVTTV
-145 QTDKIDS
+145 QTAAQYADGSGKL
-152 NSTRYYIMAAE
+152 RYYITAAE
-163 LDGIYGEY
+163 LEEVYGAY
-171 GFSSANYSGEL
+171 GFKAANYHGER
-182 FFPHTDGRNAD
+182 FFPHTDSYDPNKM
-193 TLWADAA
+193 WAGAA
-200 PKKNTDGAWR
+200 PIKSEDGGWQ
-210 IPLSKQGP
+210 IPLSHRTE
-218 IYLYY
+218 IRLYY
-223 LPGNTVGTPSYFTG
+223 LPANKEGAESYFLDKKELSNETLL
-237 SKAKT
+237 A
-242 DPTMLEDNMFYTIT
+242 ENMFYTVT

-291 WDAMDGLTGKPLELG
+291 WDAMDGLTGTHLELE

-317 TIVEISQPVVF
+317 TIEKISQPVVF

-385 PDVDRIAVT
+385 PDIDRIEVKL
-394 ITGANNHTMFYSF
+394 TGEKANNRSLFYSF
-407 AGWKVVSAAGSPV
+407 LGWRVANITEEV
-420 LPAGTVLTADDLNA
+420 LLQPGTKLTAADLQH
-434 YAGSDGVILLQAVW
+434 YTGSDGEVTLQAKW
-448 SGVDSHNRP
+448 SGEDKLKRP
-457 NTVHFFL
+457 ITTHFFL

-486 TPALHTTRMLG
+486 TPALYTIRMLG

-572 GVKIPA
+572 GVEIPA

-656 AKEVTEQ
+656 AKAVTEQ
-663 GKRGYTRYDAETDT
+663 GKLGYTRYDAEADT

-1051 AEFTLYADVECT
+1051 AEFTLYADAECT

-1103 LTWTVKIAAGKATV
+1103 LTWTVKIAAGKATI

-1131 SRLRLKLRVLGQLG
+1131 SRLRLKLKVLGPLG

-1152 LWVTRDNGSPMLY
+1152 LRVTRDNGSPMLY
-1165 KTDEA
+1165 KTNEA

-1270 SRKKVK
+1270 GRKKVK

>member
-1 MYTKISSG
+1 MHTKISSG

-18 RVSVLLVVLALL
+18 RASVLLVVLALL
-30 FTMLPTGLYTVAGA
+30 FTMLPTGLYTVADA
-44 AEATETARPEPT
+44 APAEEEPALVPAPEEALPEPEDSMTKEEETDEQPAEAQ
-56 PEPPAD
+56 PAED
-62 DTTDDPAN
+62 KA
-70 GTTDDPA
+70 
-77 DGTTDG
+77 
-83 TTDDPADGTTDD
+83 
-95 PADGTTDDPAD
+95 
-106 GTTDDPADDITDR
+106 R
-119 AAPTATAVTVTCY
+119 AAAATVECY
-132 AAVDGGWKQVGTV
+132 AARDGIWYPVTTV
-145 QTDKIDS
+145 QTAAQYADGSGKL
-152 NSTRYYIMAAE
+152 RYYITAAE
-163 LDGIYGEY
+163 LEEVYGAY
-171 GFSSANYSGEL
+171 GFKAANYHGER
-182 FFPHTDGRNAD
+182 FFPHTDSYDPNKM
-193 TLWADAA
+193 WADAA
-200 PKKNTDGAWR
+200 PIKSEDGGWQ
-210 IPLSKQGP
+210 IPLSHRTE
-218 IYLYY
+218 IRLYY
-223 LPGNTVGTPSYFTG
+223 LPANKEGAESYFLDKKELSNETLL
-237 SKAKT
+237 A
-242 DPTMLEDNMFYTIT
+242 ENMFYTVT

-291 WDAMDGLTGKPLELG
+291 WDAMDGLTGTHLELE

-317 TIVEISQPVVF
+317 TIEKISQPVVF

-385 PDVDRIAVT
+385 PDIDRIEVKL
-394 ITGANNHTMFYSF
+394 TGEKANNRSLFYSF
-407 AGWKVVSAAGSPV
+407 LGWRVANITEEV
-420 LPAGTVLTADDLNA
+420 LLQPGTKLTAADLQH
-434 YAGSDGVILLQAVW
+434 YTGSDGEVTLRAKW
-448 SGVDSHNRP
+448 SGEDKLKRP
-457 NTVHFFL
+457 ITTHFFL

-486 TPALHTTRMLG
+486 TPALYTIRMLG

-572 GVKIPA
+572 GVEIPA

-656 AKEVTEQ
+656 AKAVTEQ
-663 GKRGYTRYDAETDT
+663 GKLGYTRYDAEADT

-1051 AEFTLYADVECT
+1051 AEFTLYADAECT

-1103 LTWTVKIAAGKATV
+1103 LTWTVKIAAGKATI

-1131 SRLRLKLRVLGQLG
+1131 SRLRLCLRVLGPLG

-1152 LWVTRDNGSPMLY
+1152 LRVTRDNGSPMLY
-1165 KTDEA
+1165 TTAAD
-1170 GAALLEQMPAGDYI
+1170 GAIWVNEMPAGDYI

-1270 SRKKVK
+1270 GRKKVK

>member
-1 MYTKISSG
+1 MHTKISSG

-18 RVSVLLVVLALL
+18 RASVLLVVLALL
-30 FTMLPTGLYTVAGA
+30 FTMLPTGLYTVADA
-44 AEATETARPEPT
+44 APAEEEPALVPAPEEALPEPEDSMTKEEETDEQPAEAQ
-56 PEPPAD
+56 PAED
-62 DTTDDPAN
+62 KA
-70 GTTDDPA
+70 
-77 DGTTDG
+77 
-83 TTDDPADGTTDD
+83 
-95 PADGTTDDPAD
+95 
-106 GTTDDPADDITDR
+106 R
-119 AAPTATAVTVTCY
+119 AAAATVECY
-132 AAVDGGWKQVGTV
+132 AARDGIWYPVTTV
-145 QTDKIDS
+145 QTAAQYADGSGKL
-152 NSTRYYIMAAE
+152 RYYITAAE
-163 LDGIYGEY
+163 LEEVYGAY
-171 GFSSANYSGEL
+171 GFKAANYHGER
-182 FFPHTDGRNAD
+182 FFPHTDSYDPNKM
-193 TLWADAA
+193 WADAA
-200 PKKNTDGAWR
+200 PIKSEDGGWQ
-210 IPLSKQGP
+210 IPLSHRTE
-218 IYLYY
+218 IRLYY
-223 LPGNTVGTPSYFTG
+223 LPANKEGAESYFLDKKELSNETLL
-237 SKAKT
+237 A
-242 DPTMLEDNMFYTIT
+242 ENMFYTVT

-291 WDAMDGLTGKPLELG
+291 WDAMDGLTGTHLELE

-317 TIVEISQPVVF
+317 TIEKISQPVVF

-385 PDVDRIAVT
+385 PDIDRIEVKL
-394 ITGANNHTMFYSF
+394 TGEKANNRSLFYSF
-407 AGWKVVSAAGSPV
+407 LGWRVANITEEV
-420 LPAGTVLTADDLNA
+420 LLQPGTKLTAADLQH
-434 YAGSDGVILLQAVW
+434 YTGSDGEVTLRAKW
-448 SGVDSHNRP
+448 SGEDKLKRP
-457 NTVHFFL
+457 ITTHFFL

-486 TPALHTTRMLG
+486 TPALYTIRMLG

-522 NGDNAYAVDDTIR
+522 NGDNAYTVDDTIR

-572 GVKIPA
+572 GVEIPA

-656 AKEVTEQ
+656 AKAVTEQ
-663 GKRGYTRYDAETDT
+663 GKLGYTRYDAEADT

-950 ENLPLFTDGTV
+950 ENMPLFTDGTV

-1009 WWQKADGTQCFAR
+1009 WWQKADGTQCFAQ

-1051 AEFTLYADVECT
+1051 AEFTLYADAECT
-1063 KRLATATSDENG
+1063 KQLATATSNENG
-1075 DVQFEDKW
+1075 DVQFKDKW

-1103 LTWTVKIAAGKATV
+1103 LTWTVKIAAGKATI

-1131 SRLRLKLRVLGQLG
+1131 SRLRLKLKVLGPLG

-1152 LWVTRDNGSPMLY
+1152 LRVTRDNGSPMLY
-1165 KTDEA
+1165 KTNEA

-1222 EQCEGEEYTYLLTL
+1222 EQCKGEEYTYLLTL
-1236 KLKELHIL
+1236 ELKELHIL

-1270 SRKKVK
+1270 GRKKVK

>member
-1 MYTKISSG
+1 MHTKISSG

-18 RVSVLLVVLALL
+18 RASVLLVVLALL
-30 FTMLPTGLYTVAGA
+30 FTMLPTGLYTVADA
-44 AEATETARPEPT
+44 APAEEEPALVPAPEEALPEPEDSMTKEEETDEQPAEAQ
-56 PEPPAD
+56 PAED
-62 DTTDDPAN
+62 KA
-70 GTTDDPA
+70 
-77 DGTTDG
+77 
-83 TTDDPADGTTDD
+83 
-95 PADGTTDDPAD
+95 
-106 GTTDDPADDITDR
+106 R
-119 AAPTATAVTVTCY
+119 AAAATVECY
-132 AAVDGGWKQVGTV
+132 AARDGIWYPVTTV
-145 QTDKIDS
+145 QTAAQYADGSGKL
-152 NSTRYYIMAAE
+152 RYYITAAE
-163 LDGIYGEY
+163 LEEVYGAY
-171 GFSSANYSGEL
+171 GFKAANYHGER
-182 FFPHTDGRNAD
+182 FFPHTDSYDPNKM
-193 TLWADAA
+193 WAGAA
-200 PKKNTDGAWR
+200 PIKSEDGGWQ
-210 IPLSKQGP
+210 IPLSHRTE
-218 IYLYY
+218 IRLYY
-223 LPGNTVGTPSYFTG
+223 LPANKEGAESYFLDKKELSNETLL
-237 SKAKT
+237 A
-242 DPTMLEDNMFYTIT
+242 ENMFYTVT

-291 WDAMDGLTGKPLELG
+291 WDAMDGLTGTHLELE

-317 TIVEISQPVVF
+317 TIEKISQPVVF

-385 PDVDRIAVT
+385 PDIDRIEVKL
-394 ITGANNHTMFYSF
+394 TGEKANNRSLFYSF
-407 AGWKVVSAAGSPV
+407 LGWRVANITEEV
-420 LPAGTVLTADDLNA
+420 LLQPGTKLTAADLQH
-434 YAGSDGVILLQAVW
+434 YTGSDGEVTLRAKW
-448 SGVDSHNRP
+448 SGEDKLKRP
-457 NTVHFFL
+457 ITTHFFL

-486 TPALHTTRMLG
+486 TPALYTIRMLG

-572 GVKIPA
+572 GVEIPA

-656 AKEVTEQ
+656 AKAVTEQ
-663 GKRGYTRYDAETDT
+663 GKLGYTRYDAEADT

-1051 AEFTLYADVECT
+1051 AEFTLYADAECT

-1095 PVGYTAAE
+1095 PAGYTAAE
-1103 LTWTVKIAAGKATV
+1103 LTWTVKIAAGKATI

-1131 SRLRLKLRVLGQLG
+1131 SRLRLKLKVLGPLG

-1152 LWVTRDNGSPMLY
+1152 LRVTRDNGSPMLY
-1165 KTDEA
+1165 KTNEA

-1270 SRKKVK
+1270 GRKKVK

>member
-1 MYTKISSG
+1 MHTKISSG

-18 RVSVLLVVLALL
+18 RASVLLVVLALL
-30 FTMLPTGLYTVAGA
+30 FTMLPTGLYTVADA
-44 AEATETARPEPT
+44 APAEEEPALVPAPEEALPEPEDSMTKEEETDEQPAEAQ
-56 PEPPAD
+56 PAED
-62 DTTDDPAN
+62 KA
-70 GTTDDPA
+70 
-77 DGTTDG
+77 
-83 TTDDPADGTTDD
+83 
-95 PADGTTDDPAD
+95 
-106 GTTDDPADDITDR
+106 R
-119 AAPTATAVTVTCY
+119 AAAATVECY
-132 AAVDGGWKQVGTV
+132 AARDGIWYPVTTV
-145 QTDKIDS
+145 QTAAQYADGSGKL
-152 NSTRYYIMAAE
+152 RYYITAAE
-163 LDGIYGEY
+163 LEEVYGAY
-171 GFSSANYSGEL
+171 GFKAANYHGER
-182 FFPHTDGRNAD
+182 FFPHTDSYDPNKM
-193 TLWADAA
+193 WADAA
-200 PKKNTDGAWR
+200 PIKSEDGGWQ
-210 IPLSKQGP
+210 IPLSHRTE
-218 IYLYY
+218 IRLYY
-223 LPGNTVGTPSYFTG
+223 LPANKEGAESYFLDKKELSNETLL
-237 SKAKT
+237 A
-242 DPTMLEDNMFYTIT
+242 ENMFYTVT

-291 WDAMDGLTGKPLELG
+291 WDAMDGLTGTHLELE

-317 TIVEISQPVVF
+317 TIEKISQPVVF

-385 PDVDRIAVT
+385 PDIDRIEVKL
-394 ITGANNHTMFYSF
+394 TGEKANDRSLFYSF
-407 AGWKVVSAAGSPV
+407 LGWRVANITEEV
-420 LPAGTVLTADDLNA
+420 LLQPGTKLTAADLQH
-434 YAGSDGVILLQAVW
+434 YTGSDGEVTLRAKW
-448 SGVDSHNRP
+448 SGEDKLKRP
-457 NTVHFFL
+457 ITTYFFL

-486 TPALHTTRMLG
+486 TPALYTIRMLG

-572 GVKIPA
+572 GVEIPA

-605 VLVAKRTRFFVTKTF
+605 VLVAKRTRFFVAKTF

-656 AKEVTEQ
+656 AKAVTEQ
-663 GKRGYTRYDAETDT
+663 GKLGYTRYDAEADT

-733 ITAVAYGND
+733 ITAAAYGND

-839 ETLPTGYFGPGT
+839 EVLPTGYFGPGT
-851 VQVTVVQNTGGNIS
+851 VQVTVAQNTGGNIS

-930 LPGDAYTVELN
+930 LTGDAYTVELN

-1051 AEFTLYADVECT
+1051 AEFTLYADAECT

-1103 LTWTVKIAAGKATV
+1103 LTWTVKIAAGKATI

-1131 SRLRLKLRVLGQLG
+1131 SRLRLKLKVLGPLG

-1152 LWVTRDNGSPMLY
+1152 LRVTRDNGSPMLY
-1165 KTDEA
+1165 KTNEA

-1249 TGTVPF
+1249 AGTVPF

-1270 SRKKVK
+1270 GRKKVK

>member
-1 MYTKISSG
+1 MHTKISSG

-18 RVSVLLVVLALL
+18 RASVLLVVLALL
-30 FTMLPTGLYTVAGA
+30 FTMLPTGLYTVADA
-44 AEATETARPEPT
+44 APAEEEPALVPAPEEALPEPEDSMTKEEETDEQPAEAQ
-56 PEPPAD
+56 PAED
-62 DTTDDPAN
+62 KA
-70 GTTDDPA
+70 
-77 DGTTDG
+77 
-83 TTDDPADGTTDD
+83 
-95 PADGTTDDPAD
+95 
-106 GTTDDPADDITDR
+106 R
-119 AAPTATAVTVTCY
+119 AAAATVECY
-132 AAVDGGWKQVGTV
+132 AARDGIWYPVTTV
-145 QTDKIDS
+145 QTAAQYADGSGKL
-152 NSTRYYIMAAE
+152 RYYITAAE
-163 LDGIYGEY
+163 LEEVYGAY
-171 GFSSANYSGEL
+171 GFKAANYHGER
-182 FFPHTDGRNAD
+182 FFPHTDSYDPNKM
-193 TLWADAA
+193 WADAA
-200 PKKNTDGAWR
+200 PIKSEDGGWQ
-210 IPLSKQGP
+210 IPLSHRTE
-218 IYLYY
+218 IRLYY
-223 LPGNTVGTPSYFTG
+223 LPANKEGAESYFLDKKELSNETLL
-237 SKAKT
+237 A
-242 DPTMLEDNMFYTIT
+242 ENMFYTVT

-291 WDAMDGLTGKPLELG
+291 WDAMDGLTGTHLELE

-317 TIVEISQPVVF
+317 TIEKISQPVVF

-385 PDVDRIAVT
+385 PDIDRIEVKL
-394 ITGANNHTMFYSF
+394 TGEKANNRSLFYSF
-407 AGWKVVSAAGSPV
+407 LGWRVANITEEV
-420 LPAGTVLTADDLNA
+420 LLQPGTKLTAADLQH
-434 YAGSDGVILLQAVW
+434 YTGSDGEVTLRAKW
-448 SGVDSHNRP
+448 SGEDKLKRP
-457 NTVHFFL
+457 ITTHFFL

-486 TPALHTTRMLG
+486 TPALYTIRMLG

-572 GVKIPA
+572 GVEIPA

-605 VLVAKRTRFFVTKTF
+605 VLVAKRARFFVAKTF

-656 AKEVTEQ
+656 AKAVTEQ
-663 GKRGYTRYDAETDT
+663 GKLGYTRYDAEADT

-733 ITAVAYGND
+733 ITAAAYGND

-808 GYTEQIAD
+808 GCTEQIAD

-839 ETLPTGYFGPGT
+839 EVLPTGYFGPGT
-851 VQVTVVQNTGGNIS
+851 VQVTVAQNTGGNIS

-930 LPGDAYTVELN
+930 LTGDAYTVELN

-1051 AEFTLYADVECT
+1051 AEFTLYADAECT

-1103 LTWTVKIAAGKATV
+1103 LTWTVKIAAGKATI

-1131 SRLRLKLRVLGQLG
+1131 SRLRLKLKVLGPLG

-1152 LWVTRDNGSPMLY
+1152 LRVTRDNGSPMLY
-1165 KTDEA
+1165 KTNEA

-1249 TGTVPF
+1249 AGTVPF

-1270 SRKKVK
+1270 GRKKVK

>member
-1 MYTKISSG
+1 MHTKISSG

-44 AEATETARPEPT
+44 AEATETAPPEPIPEPIPEPT

-62 DTTDDPAN
+62 D
-70 GTTDDPA
+70 
-77 DGTTDG
+77 
-83 TTDDPADGTTDD
+83 
-95 PADGTTDDPAD
+95 TTDDPAD

-132 AAVDGGWKQVGTV
+132 AAVDGDWKQVGTV

-152 NSTRYYIMAAE
+152 DSTRYYIMAAE

-171 GFSSANYSGEL
+171 GFSSAEYKGEL
-182 FFPHTDGRNAD
+182 FFPHTDNNGID
-193 TLWADAA
+193 KLWADAL
-200 PKKNTDGAWR
+200 PQKNTDGTWR
-210 IPLSKQGP
+210 IPLSTQGP

-223 LPGNTVGTPSYFTG
+223 LPGNTVGSPGYFDS
-237 SKAKT
+237 SKSKT
-242 DPTMLEDNMFYTIT
+242 DAAMLAANMFYTVQ

-291 WDAMDGLTGKPLELG
+291 WDAMDGLTGKPLKLE

-385 PDVDRIAVT
+385 PDIDRIEVKL
-394 ITGANNHTMFYSF
+394 TGEKANDRSLFYSF
-407 AGWKVVSAAGSPV
+407 LGWRVANITEEV
-420 LPAGTVLTADDLNA
+420 LLQPGTKLTAADLQH
-434 YAGSDGVILLQAVW
+434 YTGSDGEVTLRAKW
-448 SGVDSHNRP
+448 SGEDKLKRP
-457 NTVHFFL
+457 ITTYFFL

-572 GVKIPA
+572 GVEIPA

-605 VLVAKRTRFFVTKTF
+605 VLVAKRTRFFVAKTF

-643 GSSVTD
+643 SSSVTD

-656 AKEVTEQ
+656 AKAVTEQ
-663 GKRGYTRYDAETDT
+663 GKLGYTRYDAEADT

-733 ITAVAYGND
+733 ITAAAYGND

-839 ETLPTGYFGPGT
+839 EVLPTGYFGPGT
-851 VQVTVVQNTGGNIS
+851 VQVTVAQNTGGNIS

-930 LPGDAYTVELN
+930 LTGDAYTVELN

-1051 AEFTLYADVECT
+1051 AEFTLYADAECT

-1103 LTWTVKIAAGKATV
+1103 LTWTVKIAAGKATI

-1131 SRLRLKLRVLGQLG
+1131 SRLRLKLKVLGPLG

-1152 LWVTRDNGSPMLY
+1152 LRVTRDNGSPMLY
-1165 KTDEA
+1165 KTNEA
-1170 GAALLEQMPAGDYI
+1170 SAALLEQMPAGDYI

-1222 EQCEGEEYTYLLTL
+1222 EQCKGEEYTYLLTL
-1236 KLKELHIL
+1236 ELKELHIL

-1270 SRKKVK
+1270 GRKKVK

>member
-1 MYTKISSG
+1 MHTKISSG

-18 RVSVLLVVLALL
+18 RASVLLVVLALL
-30 FTMLPTGLYTVAGA
+30 FTMLPTGLYTVADA
-44 AEATETARPEPT
+44 APAEEEPALVPAPEEALPEPEDSMTKEEETDEQPAEAQ
-56 PEPPAD
+56 PAED
-62 DTTDDPAN
+62 KA
-70 GTTDDPA
+70 
-77 DGTTDG
+77 
-83 TTDDPADGTTDD
+83 
-95 PADGTTDDPAD
+95 
-106 GTTDDPADDITDR
+106 R
-119 AAPTATAVTVTCY
+119 AAAATVECY
-132 AAVDGGWKQVGTV
+132 AARDGIWYPVTTV
-145 QTDKIDS
+145 QTAAQYADGSGKL
-152 NSTRYYIMAAE
+152 RYYITAAE
-163 LDGIYGEY
+163 LEEVYGAY
-171 GFSSANYSGEL
+171 GFKAANYHGER
-182 FFPHTDGRNAD
+182 FFPHTDSYDPNKM
-193 TLWADAA
+193 WAGAA
-200 PKKNTDGAWR
+200 PIKSEDGGWQ
-210 IPLSKQGP
+210 IPLSHRTE
-218 IYLYY
+218 IRLYY
-223 LPGNTVGTPSYFTG
+223 LPANKEGAESYFLDKKELSNETLL
-237 SKAKT
+237 A
-242 DPTMLEDNMFYTIT
+242 ENMFYTVT

-291 WDAMDGLTGKPLELG
+291 WDAMDGLTGTHLELE

-317 TIVEISQPVVF
+317 TIEKISQPVVF

-385 PDVDRIAVT
+385 PDIDRIEVKL
-394 ITGANNHTMFYSF
+394 TGEKANNRSLFYSF
-407 AGWKVVSAAGSPV
+407 LGWRVANITEEV
-420 LPAGTVLTADDLNA
+420 LLQPGTKLTAADLQH
-434 YAGSDGVILLQAVW
+434 YTGSDGEVTLRAKW
-448 SGVDSHNRP
+448 SGEDKLKRP
-457 NTVHFFL
+457 ITTHFFL

-486 TPALHTTRMLG
+486 TPALYTIRMLG

-572 GVKIPA
+572 GVEIPA

-656 AKEVTEQ
+656 AKAVTEQ
-663 GKRGYTRYDAETDT
+663 GKLGYTRYDAEADT

-839 ETLPTGYFGPGT
+839 EVLPTGYFGPGT
-851 VQVTVVQNTGGNIS
+851 VQVTVAQNTGGNIS

-930 LPGDAYTVELN
+930 LTGDAYTVELN

-1051 AEFTLYADVECT
+1051 AEFTLYADAECT

-1103 LTWTVKIAAGKATV
+1103 LTWTVKIAAGKATI

-1131 SRLRLKLRVLGQLG
+1131 SRLRLKLKVLGPLG

-1152 LWVTRDNGSPMLY
+1152 LRVTRDNGSPMLY
-1165 KTDEA
+1165 KTNEA
-1170 GAALLEQMPAGDYI
+1170 SAALLEQMPAGDYI

-1222 EQCEGEEYTYLLTL
+1222 EQCKGEEYTYLLTL
-1236 KLKELHIL
+1236 ELKELHIM

-1270 SRKKVK
+1270 GRKKVK

>member
-1 MYTKISSG
+1 MHTKISSG

-18 RVSVLLVVLALL
+18 RASVLLVVLALL
-30 FTMLPTGLYTVAGA
+30 FTMLPTGLYTVADA
-44 AEATETARPEPT
+44 APAEEEPALVPAPEEALPEPEDSMTKEEETDEQPAEAQ
-56 PEPPAD
+56 PAED
-62 DTTDDPAN
+62 KA
-70 GTTDDPA
+70 
-77 DGTTDG
+77 
-83 TTDDPADGTTDD
+83 
-95 PADGTTDDPAD
+95 
-106 GTTDDPADDITDR
+106 R
-119 AAPTATAVTVTCY
+119 AAAATVECY
-132 AAVDGGWKQVGTV
+132 AARDGIWYPVTTV
-145 QTDKIDS
+145 QTAAQYADGSGKL
-152 NSTRYYIMAAE
+152 RYYITAAE
-163 LDGIYGEY
+163 LEEVYGAY
-171 GFSSANYSGEL
+171 GFKAANYHGER
-182 FFPHTDGRNAD
+182 FFPHTDSYDPNKM
-193 TLWADAA
+193 WAGAA
-200 PKKNTDGAWR
+200 PIKSEDGGWQ
-210 IPLSKQGP
+210 IPLSHRTE
-218 IYLYY
+218 IRLYY
-223 LPGNTVGTPSYFTG
+223 LPANKEGAESYFLDKKELSNETLL
-237 SKAKT
+237 A
-242 DPTMLEDNMFYTIT
+242 ENMFYTVT

-291 WDAMDGLTGKPLELG
+291 WDAMDGLTGTHLELE

-317 TIVEISQPVVF
+317 TIEKISQPVVF

-385 PDVDRIAVT
+385 PDIDRIEVKL
-394 ITGANNHTMFYSF
+394 TGEKANNRSLFYSF
-407 AGWKVVSAAGSPV
+407 LGWRVANITEEV
-420 LPAGTVLTADDLNA
+420 LLQPGTKLTAADLQH
-434 YAGSDGVILLQAVW
+434 YTGSDGEVTLRAKW
-448 SGVDSHNRP
+448 SGEDKLKRP
-457 NTVHFFL
+457 ITTHFFL

-486 TPALHTTRMLG
+486 TPALYTIRMLG

-572 GVKIPA
+572 GVEIPA

-656 AKEVTEQ
+656 AKAVTEQ
-663 GKRGYTRYDAETDT
+663 GKLGYTRYDAEADT

-839 ETLPTGYFGPGT
+839 EVLPTGYFGPGT

-930 LPGDAYTVELN
+930 LTGDAYTVELN

-1051 AEFTLYADVECT
+1051 AEFTLYADAECT

-1103 LTWTVKIAAGKATV
+1103 LTWTVKIAAGKATI

-1131 SRLRLKLRVLGQLG
+1131 SRLRLKLKVLGPLG

-1152 LWVTRDNGSPMLY
+1152 LRVTRDNGSPMLY
-1165 KTDEA
+1165 KTNEA

-1236 KLKELHIL
+1236 ELKELHIL

-1270 SRKKVK
+1270 GRKKVK

>member
-1 MYTKISSG
+1 MHTKISSG

-18 RVSVLLVVLALL
+18 RASVLLVVLALL
-30 FTMLPTGLYTVAGA
+30 FTMLPTGLYTVADA
-44 AEATETARPEPT
+44 APAEEEPALVPAPEEALPEPEDSMTKEEETDEQPAEAQ
-56 PEPPAD
+56 PAED
-62 DTTDDPAN
+62 KA
-70 GTTDDPA
+70 
-77 DGTTDG
+77 
-83 TTDDPADGTTDD
+83 
-95 PADGTTDDPAD
+95 
-106 GTTDDPADDITDR
+106 R
-119 AAPTATAVTVTCY
+119 AAAATVECY
-132 AAVDGGWKQVGTV
+132 AARDGIWYPVTTV
-145 QTDKIDS
+145 QTAAQYADGSGKL
-152 NSTRYYIMAAE
+152 RYYITAAE
-163 LDGIYGEY
+163 LEEVYGAY
-171 GFSSANYSGEL
+171 GFKAANYHGER
-182 FFPHTDGRNAD
+182 FFPHTDSYDPNKM
-193 TLWADAA
+193 WADAA
-200 PKKNTDGAWR
+200 PIKSEDGGWQ
-210 IPLSKQGP
+210 IPLSHRTE
-218 IYLYY
+218 IRLYY
-223 LPGNTVGTPSYFTG
+223 LPANKEGAESYFLDKKELSNETLL
-237 SKAKT
+237 A
-242 DPTMLEDNMFYTIT
+242 ENMFYTVT

-291 WDAMDGLTGKPLELG
+291 WDAMDGLTGTHLELE

-317 TIVEISQPVVF
+317 TIEKISQPVVF

-385 PDVDRIAVT
+385 PDIDRIEVKL
-394 ITGANNHTMFYSF
+394 TGEKANNRSLFYSF
-407 AGWKVVSAAGSPV
+407 LGWRVANITEEV
-420 LPAGTVLTADDLNA
+420 LLQPGTKLTAADLQH
-434 YAGSDGVILLQAVW
+434 YTGSDGEVTLRAKW
-448 SGVDSHNRP
+448 SGEDKLKRP
-457 NTVHFFL
+457 ITTHFFL

-486 TPALHTTRMLG
+486 TPALYTIRMLG

-572 GVKIPA
+572 GVEIPA

-656 AKEVTEQ
+656 AKAVTEQ
-663 GKRGYTRYDAETDT
+663 GKLGYTRYDAEADT

-1051 AEFTLYADVECT
+1051 AEFTLYADAECT

-1103 LTWTVKIAAGKATV
+1103 LTWTVKIAAGKATI

-1131 SRLRLKLRVLGQLG
+1131 SRLRLKLKVLGPLG

-1152 LWVTRDNGSPMLY
+1152 LRVTRDNGSPMLY
-1165 KTDEA
+1165 KTNEA

-1270 SRKKVK
+1270 GRKKVK

>member
-1 MYTKISSG
+1 MHTKISSG

-18 RVSVLLVVLALL
+18 RASVLLVVLALL
-30 FTMLPTGLYTVAGA
+30 FTMLPTGLYTVADA
-44 AEATETARPEPT
+44 APAEEEPALVPAPEEALPEPEDSMTKEEETDEQPAEAQ
-56 PEPPAD
+56 PAED
-62 DTTDDPAN
+62 KA
-70 GTTDDPA
+70 
-77 DGTTDG
+77 
-83 TTDDPADGTTDD
+83 
-95 PADGTTDDPAD
+95 
-106 GTTDDPADDITDR
+106 R
-119 AAPTATAVTVTCY
+119 AAAATVECY
-132 AAVDGGWKQVGTV
+132 AARDGIWYPVTTV
-145 QTDKIDS
+145 QTAAQYADGSGKL
-152 NSTRYYIMAAE
+152 RYYITAAE
-163 LDGIYGEY
+163 LEEVYGAY
-171 GFSSANYSGEL
+171 GFKAANYHGER
-182 FFPHTDGRNAD
+182 FFPHTDSYDPNKM
-193 TLWADAA
+193 WAGAA
-200 PKKNTDGAWR
+200 PIKSEDGGWQ
-210 IPLSKQGP
+210 IPLSHRTE
-218 IYLYY
+218 IRLYY
-223 LPGNTVGTPSYFTG
+223 LPANKEGAESYFLDKKELSNETLL
-237 SKAKT
+237 A
-242 DPTMLEDNMFYTIT
+242 ENMFYTVT

-291 WDAMDGLTGKPLELG
+291 WDAMDGLTGTHLELE

-317 TIVEISQPVVF
+317 TIEKISQPVVF

-385 PDVDRIAVT
+385 PDIDRIEVKL
-394 ITGANNHTMFYSF
+394 TGEKANNRSLFYSF
-407 AGWKVVSAAGSPV
+407 LGWRVANITEEV
-420 LPAGTVLTADDLNA
+420 LLQPGTKLTAADLQH
-434 YAGSDGVILLQAVW
+434 YTGSDGEVTLRAKW
-448 SGVDSHNRP
+448 SGEDKLKRP
-457 NTVHFFL
+457 ITTHFFL

-486 TPALHTTRMLG
+486 TPALYTIRMLG

-572 GVKIPA
+572 GVEIPA

-656 AKEVTEQ
+656 AKAVTEQ
-663 GKRGYTRYDAETDT
+663 GKLGYTRYDAEADT

-839 ETLPTGYFGPGT
+839 EVLPTGYFGPGT
-851 VQVTVVQNTGGNIS
+851 VQVTVTQNTGGNIS

-941 KENEWQYTW
+941 EENEWQYTW

-1051 AEFTLYADVECT
+1051 AEFTLYADAECT

-1103 LTWTVKIAAGKATV
+1103 LTWTVKIAAGKATI

-1131 SRLRLKLRVLGQLG
+1131 SRLRLKLKVLGPLG

-1152 LWVTRDNGSPMLY
+1152 LRVTRDNGSPMLY
-1165 KTDEA
+1165 KTNEA

-1270 SRKKVK
+1270 GRKKVK

>member
-1 MYTKISSG
+1 MHTKISSG

-18 RVSVLLVVLALL
+18 RASVLLVVLALL
-30 FTMLPTGLYTVAGA
+30 FTMLPTGLYTVADA
-44 AEATETARPEPT
+44 APAEEEPALVPAPEEALPEPEDSMTKEEETDEQPAEAQ
-56 PEPPAD
+56 PAED
-62 DTTDDPAN
+62 KA
-70 GTTDDPA
+70 
-77 DGTTDG
+77 
-83 TTDDPADGTTDD
+83 
-95 PADGTTDDPAD
+95 
-106 GTTDDPADDITDR
+106 R
-119 AAPTATAVTVTCY
+119 AAAATVECY
-132 AAVDGGWKQVGTV
+132 AARDGIWYPVTTV
-145 QTDKIDS
+145 QTAAQYADGSGKL
-152 NSTRYYIMAAE
+152 RYYITAAE
-163 LDGIYGEY
+163 LEEVYGAY
-171 GFSSANYSGEL
+171 GFKAANYHGER
-182 FFPHTDGRNAD
+182 FFPHTDSYDPNKM
-193 TLWADAA
+193 WAGAA
-200 PKKNTDGAWR
+200 PIKSEDGGWQ
-210 IPLSKQGP
+210 IPLSHRTE
-218 IYLYY
+218 IRLYY
-223 LPGNTVGTPSYFTG
+223 LSANKEGAESYFLDKKELSNETLL
-237 SKAKT
+237 A
-242 DPTMLEDNMFYTIT
+242 ENMFYTVT

-291 WDAMDGLTGKPLELG
+291 WDAMDGLTGTHLELE
-306 PTKQTETSVTY
+306 PTKQTEISVTY
-317 TIVEISQPVVF
+317 TIEKISQPVVF

-385 PDVDRIAVT
+385 PDIDRIEVKL
-394 ITGANNHTMFYSF
+394 TGEKANNRSLFYSF
-407 AGWKVVSAAGSPV
+407 LGWRVANITEEV
-420 LPAGTVLTADDLNA
+420 LLQPGTKLTAADLQH
-434 YAGSDGVILLQAVW
+434 YTGSDGEVTLRAKW
-448 SGVDSHNRP
+448 SGEDKLKRP
-457 NTVHFFL
+457 ITTHFFL

-486 TPALHTTRMLG
+486 TPALYTIRMLG

-572 GVKIPA
+572 GVEIPA

-656 AKEVTEQ
+656 AKAVTEQ
-663 GKRGYTRYDAETDT
+663 GKLGYTRYDAEADT

-997 RQAEDKEYREEH
+997 RQAADKEYREEH

-1051 AEFTLYADVECT
+1051 AEFTLYADAECT

-1103 LTWTVKIAAGKATV
+1103 LTWTVKIAAGKATI

-1131 SRLRLKLRVLGQLG
+1131 SRLRLKLKVLGPLG

-1152 LWVTRDNGSPMLY
+1152 LRVTRDNGSPMLY
-1165 KTDEA
+1165 KTNEA

-1236 KLKELHIL
+1236 ELKELHIL

-1270 SRKKVK
+1270 GRKKVK

>member
-1 MYTKISSG
+1 MHTKISSG

-18 RVSVLLVVLALL
+18 RASVLLVVLALL
-30 FTMLPTGLYTVAGA
+30 FTMLPTGLYTVADA
-44 AEATETARPEPT
+44 APAEEEPALVPAPEEALPEPEDSMTKEEETDEQPAEAQ
-56 PEPPAD
+56 PAED
-62 DTTDDPAN
+62 KA
-70 GTTDDPA
+70 
-77 DGTTDG
+77 
-83 TTDDPADGTTDD
+83 
-95 PADGTTDDPAD
+95 
-106 GTTDDPADDITDR
+106 R
-119 AAPTATAVTVTCY
+119 AAAATVECY
-132 AAVDGGWKQVGTV
+132 AARDGIWYPVTTV
-145 QTDKIDS
+145 QTAAQYADGSGKL
-152 NSTRYYIMAAE
+152 RYYITAAE
-163 LDGIYGEY
+163 LEEVYGAY
-171 GFSSANYSGEL
+171 GFKAANYHGER
-182 FFPHTDGRNAD
+182 FFPHTDSYDPNKM
-193 TLWADAA
+193 WAGAA
-200 PKKNTDGAWR
+200 PIKSEDGGWQ
-210 IPLSKQGP
+210 IPLSHRTE
-218 IYLYY
+218 IRLYY
-223 LPGNTVGTPSYFTG
+223 LPANKEGAESYFLDKKELSNETLL
-237 SKAKT
+237 A
-242 DPTMLEDNMFYTIT
+242 ENMFYTVT

-291 WDAMDGLTGKPLELG
+291 WDAMDGLTGTHLELE

-317 TIVEISQPVVF
+317 TIEKISQPVVF

-385 PDVDRIAVT
+385 PDIDRIEVKL
-394 ITGANNHTMFYSF
+394 TGEKANNRSLFYSF
-407 AGWKVVSAAGSPV
+407 LGWRVANITEEV
-420 LPAGTVLTADDLNA
+420 LLQPGTKLTAADLQH
-434 YAGSDGVILLQAVW
+434 YTGSDGEVTLRAKW
-448 SGVDSHNRP
+448 SGEDKLKRP
-457 NTVHFFL
+457 ITTHFFL

-486 TPALHTTRMLG
+486 TPALYTTRMLG

-572 GVKIPA
+572 GVEIPA

-656 AKEVTEQ
+656 AKAVTEQ
-663 GKRGYTRYDAETDT
+663 GKLGYTRYDAEADT

-1051 AEFTLYADVECT
+1051 AEFTLYADAECT

-1103 LTWTVKIAAGKATV
+1103 LTWTVKIAAGKATI

-1131 SRLRLKLRVLGQLG
+1131 SRLRLKLKVLGPLG

-1152 LWVTRDNGSPMLY
+1152 LRVTRDNGSPMLY
-1165 KTDEA
+1165 KTNEA

-1270 SRKKVK
+1270 GRKKVK

>member
-1 MYTKISSG
+1 MHTKISSG

-30 FTMLPTGLYTVAGA
+30 FTMLPTGLYTVADA
-44 AEATETARPEPT
+44 APAEEEPALVPAPEEALPEPEDSMTKEEETDEQPAEAQ
-56 PEPPAD
+56 PAED
-62 DTTDDPAN
+62 KA
-70 GTTDDPA
+70 
-77 DGTTDG
+77 
-83 TTDDPADGTTDD
+83 
-95 PADGTTDDPAD
+95 
-106 GTTDDPADDITDR
+106 R
-119 AAPTATAVTVTCY
+119 AAAATVECY
-132 AAVDGGWKQVGTV
+132 AARDGIWYPVTTV
-145 QTDKIDS
+145 QTAAQYADGSGKL
-152 NSTRYYIMAAE
+152 RYYITAAE
-163 LDGIYGEY
+163 LEEVYGAY
-171 GFSSANYSGEL
+171 GFKAANYHGER
-182 FFPHTDGRNAD
+182 FFPHTDSYDPNKM
-193 TLWADAA
+193 WAGAA
-200 PKKNTDGAWR
+200 PIKSEDGGWQ
-210 IPLSKQGP
+210 IPLSHRTE
-218 IYLYY
+218 IRLYY
-223 LPGNTVGTPSYFTG
+223 LPANKEGAESYFLDKKELSNETLL
-237 SKAKT
+237 A
-242 DPTMLEDNMFYTIT
+242 ENMFYTVT

-291 WDAMDGLTGKPLELG
+291 WDAMDGLTGTHLELE

-317 TIVEISQPVVF
+317 TIEKISQPVVF

-385 PDVDRIAVT
+385 PDIDRIEVKL
-394 ITGANNHTMFYSF
+394 TGEKANNRSLFYSF
-407 AGWKVVSAAGSPV
+407 LGWRVANITEEV
-420 LPAGTVLTADDLNA
+420 LLQPGTKLTAADLQH
-434 YAGSDGVILLQAVW
+434 YTGSDGEVTLRAKW
-448 SGVDSHNRP
+448 SGEDKLKRP
-457 NTVHFFL
+457 ITTHFFL

-486 TPALHTTRMLG
+486 TPALYTIRMLG

-572 GVKIPA
+572 GVEIPA

-656 AKEVTEQ
+656 AKAVTEQ
-663 GKRGYTRYDAETDT
+663 GKLGYTRYDAEADT

-839 ETLPTGYFGPGT
+839 EVLPTGYFGPST
-851 VQVTVVQNTGGNIS
+851 VQVTVAQNTGGNIS

-1051 AEFTLYADVECT
+1051 AEFTLYADAECT

-1103 LTWTVKIAAGKATV
+1103 LTWTVKIAAGKATI

-1131 SRLRLKLRVLGQLG
+1131 SRLRLKLKVLGPLG

-1152 LWVTRDNGSPMLY
+1152 LRVTRDNGSPMLY
-1165 KTDEA
+1165 KTNEA

-1270 SRKKVK
+1270 GRKKVK

>member
-1 MYTKISSG
+1 MHTKISSG

-18 RVSVLLVVLALL
+18 RASVLLVVLALL
-30 FTMLPTGLYTVAGA
+30 FTMLPTGLYTVADA
-44 AEATETARPEPT
+44 APAEEEPALVPAPEEALPEPEDSMTKEEETDEQPAEAQ
-56 PEPPAD
+56 PAED
-62 DTTDDPAN
+62 KA
-70 GTTDDPA
+70 
-77 DGTTDG
+77 
-83 TTDDPADGTTDD
+83 
-95 PADGTTDDPAD
+95 
-106 GTTDDPADDITDR
+106 R
-119 AAPTATAVTVTCY
+119 AAAATVECY
-132 AAVDGGWKQVGTV
+132 AARDGIWYPVTTV
-145 QTDKIDS
+145 QTAAQYADGSGKL
-152 NSTRYYIMAAE
+152 RYYITAAE
-163 LDGIYGEY
+163 LEEVYGAY
-171 GFSSANYSGEL
+171 GFKAANYHGER
-182 FFPHTDGRNAD
+182 FFPHTDSYDPNKM
-193 TLWADAA
+193 WADAA
-200 PKKNTDGAWR
+200 PIKSEDGGWQ
-210 IPLSKQGP
+210 IPLSHRTE
-218 IYLYY
+218 IRLYY
-223 LPGNTVGTPSYFTG
+223 LPANKEGAESYFLDKKELSNETLL
-237 SKAKT
+237 A
-242 DPTMLEDNMFYTIT
+242 ENMFYTVT

-291 WDAMDGLTGKPLELG
+291 WDAMDGLTGTHLELE

-317 TIVEISQPVVF
+317 TIEKISQPVVF

-385 PDVDRIAVT
+385 PDIDRIEVKL
-394 ITGANNHTMFYSF
+394 TGEKANNRSLFYSF
-407 AGWKVVSAAGSPV
+407 LGWRVANITEEV
-420 LPAGTVLTADDLNA
+420 LLQPGTKLTAADLQH
-434 YAGSDGVILLQAVW
+434 YTGSDGEVTLRAKW
-448 SGVDSHNRP
+448 SGEDKLKRP
-457 NTVHFFL
+457 ITTHFFL

-486 TPALHTTRMLG
+486 TPALYTIRMLG

-572 GVKIPA
+572 GVEIPA

-656 AKEVTEQ
+656 AKAVTEQ
-663 GKRGYTRYDAETDT
+663 GKLGYTRYDAEADT

-733 ITAVAYGND
+733 ITAAAYGND

-839 ETLPTGYFGPGT
+839 EVLPTGYFGPGT
-851 VQVTVVQNTGGNIS
+851 VQVTVAQNTGGNIS

-930 LPGDAYTVELN
+930 LTGDAYTVELN

-1051 AEFTLYADVECT
+1051 AEFTLYADAECT

-1103 LTWTVKIAAGKATV
+1103 LTWTVKIAAGKATI

-1131 SRLRLKLRVLGQLG
+1131 SRLRLKLKVLGPLG

-1152 LWVTRDNGSPMLY
+1152 LRVTRDNGSPMLY
-1165 KTDEA
+1165 KTNEA

-1249 TGTVPF
+1249 AGTVPF

-1270 SRKKVK
+1270 GRKKVK

>member
-1 MYTKISSG
+1 MHTKISSG
-9 KEHRRHRAR
+9 KEQRRHRAR
-18 RVSVLLVVLALL
+18 RASVLLVVLALL
-30 FTMLPTGLYTVAGA
+30 FTMLPTGLYTVADA
-44 AEATETARPEPT
+44 APAEEEPALVPAPEEALPEPEDSMTKEEETDEQPAEAQ
-56 PEPPAD
+56 PAED
-62 DTTDDPAN
+62 KA
-70 GTTDDPA
+70 
-77 DGTTDG
+77 
-83 TTDDPADGTTDD
+83 
-95 PADGTTDDPAD
+95 
-106 GTTDDPADDITDR
+106 R
-119 AAPTATAVTVTCY
+119 AAAATVECY
-132 AAVDGGWKQVGTV
+132 AARDGIWYPVTTV
-145 QTDKIDS
+145 QTAAQYADGSGKL
-152 NSTRYYIMAAE
+152 RYYITAAE
-163 LDGIYGEY
+163 LEEVYGAY
-171 GFSSANYSGEL
+171 GFKAANYHGER
-182 FFPHTDGRNAD
+182 FFPHTDSYDPNKM
-193 TLWADAA
+193 WAGAA
-200 PKKNTDGAWR
+200 PIKSEDGGWQ
-210 IPLSKQGP
+210 IPLSHRTE
-218 IYLYY
+218 IRLYY
-223 LPGNTVGTPSYFTG
+223 LPANKEGAESYFLDKKELSNETLL
-237 SKAKT
+237 A
-242 DPTMLEDNMFYTIT
+242 ENMFYTVT

-291 WDAMDGLTGKPLELG
+291 WDAMDGLTGTHLELE

-317 TIVEISQPVVF
+317 TIEKISQPVVF

-385 PDVDRIAVT
+385 PDIDRIEVKL
-394 ITGANNHTMFYSF
+394 TGEKANNRSLFYSF
-407 AGWKVVSAAGSPV
+407 LGWRVANITEEV
-420 LPAGTVLTADDLNA
+420 LLQPGTKLTAADLQH
-434 YAGSDGVILLQAVW
+434 YTGSDGEVTLRAKW
-448 SGVDSHNRP
+448 SGEDKLKRP
-457 NTVHFFL
+457 ITTHFFL

-486 TPALHTTRMLG
+486 TPALYTIRMLG

-572 GVKIPA
+572 GVEIPA

-656 AKEVTEQ
+656 AKAVTEQ
-663 GKRGYTRYDAETDT
+663 GKLGYTRYDAEADT

-1051 AEFTLYADVECT
+1051 AEFTLYADAECT

-1103 LTWTVKIAAGKATV
+1103 LTWTVKIAAGKATI

-1131 SRLRLKLRVLGQLG
+1131 SRLRLKLKVLGPLG

-1152 LWVTRDNGSPMLY
+1152 LRVTRDNGSPMLY
-1165 KTDEA
+1165 KTNEA

-1236 KLKELHIL
+1236 ELKELHIL

-1270 SRKKVK
+1270 GRKKVK

>member
-1 MYTKISSG
+1 MHTKISSG

-18 RVSVLLVVLALL
+18 RASVLLVVLALL
-30 FTMLPTGLYTVAGA
+30 FTMLPTGLYTVADA
-44 AEATETARPEPT
+44 APAEEEPALVPAPEEALPEPEDSMTKEEETDEQPAEAQ
-56 PEPPAD
+56 PAED
-62 DTTDDPAN
+62 KA
-70 GTTDDPA
+70 
-77 DGTTDG
+77 
-83 TTDDPADGTTDD
+83 
-95 PADGTTDDPAD
+95 
-106 GTTDDPADDITDR
+106 R
-119 AAPTATAVTVTCY
+119 AAAATVECY
-132 AAVDGGWKQVGTV
+132 AARDGIWYPVTTV
-145 QTDKIDS
+145 QTAAQYADGSGKL
-152 NSTRYYIMAAE
+152 RYYITAAE
-163 LDGIYGEY
+163 LEEVYGAY
-171 GFSSANYSGEL
+171 GFKAANYHGER
-182 FFPHTDGRNAD
+182 FFPHTDSYDPNKM
-193 TLWADAA
+193 WAGAA
-200 PKKNTDGAWR
+200 PIKSEDGGWQ
-210 IPLSKQGP
+210 IPLSHRTE
-218 IYLYY
+218 IRLYY
-223 LPGNTVGTPSYFTG
+223 LPANKEGAESYFLDKKELSNETLL
-237 SKAKT
+237 A
-242 DPTMLEDNMFYTIT
+242 ENMFYTVT

-291 WDAMDGLTGKPLELG
+291 WDAMDGLTGTHLELE

-317 TIVEISQPVVF
+317 TIEKISQPVVF

-385 PDVDRIAVT
+385 PDIDRIEVKL
-394 ITGANNHTMFYSF
+394 TGEKANDRSLFYSF
-407 AGWKVVSAAGSPV
+407 LGWRVANITEEV
-420 LPAGTVLTADDLNA
+420 LLQPGTKLTAADLQH
-434 YAGSDGVILLQAVW
+434 YTGSDGEVTLRAKW
-448 SGVDSHNRP
+448 SGEDKLKRP
-457 NTVHFFL
+457 ITTHFFL

-486 TPALHTTRMLG
+486 TPALYTIRMLG

-572 GVKIPA
+572 GVEIPA

-605 VLVAKRTRFFVTKTF
+605 VLVAKRTRFFVAKTF

-656 AKEVTEQ
+656 AKAVTEQ
-663 GKRGYTRYDAETDT
+663 GKLGYTRYDAEADT

-733 ITAVAYGND
+733 ITAAAYGND

-839 ETLPTGYFGPGT
+839 EVLPTGYFGPGT
-851 VQVTVVQNTGGNIS
+851 VQVTVAQNTGGNIS

-930 LPGDAYTVELN
+930 LTGDAYTVELN

-1051 AEFTLYADVECT
+1051 AEFTLYADAECT

-1103 LTWTVKIAAGKATV
+1103 LTWTVKIAAGKATI

-1131 SRLRLKLRVLGQLG
+1131 SRLRLKLKVLGPLG

-1152 LWVTRDNGSPMLY
+1152 LRVTRDNGSPMLY
-1165 KTDEA
+1165 KTNEA
-1170 GAALLEQMPAGDYI
+1170 SAALLEQMPAGDYI

-1222 EQCEGEEYTYLLTL
+1222 EQCKGEEYTYLLTL
-1236 KLKELHIL
+1236 ELKELHIL

-1270 SRKKVK
+1270 GRKKVK

>member
-1 MYTKISSG
+1 MHTKISSG
-9 KEHRRHRAR
+9 KEHRRRRAR
-18 RVSVLLVVLALL
+18 RASALMVVLALL
-30 FTMLPTGLYTVAGA
+30 FTMVPTGFATVAGA
-44 AEATETARPEPT
+44 AEATETAPSEPPAAPPEPTPEPT
-56 PEPPAD
+56 PEPP
-62 DTTDDPAN
+62 
-70 GTTDDPA
+70 TDDPA
-77 DGTTDG
+77 DDPADDPTDDA
-83 TTDDPADGTTDD
+83 TDDPA
-95 PADGTTDDPAD
+95 
-106 GTTDDPADDITDR
+106 DDPADDITDR
-119 AAPTATAVTVTCY
+119 AAPTATAVAVTCY
-132 AAVDGGWKQVGTV
+132 AAVDGNWKQVGTV
-145 QTDKIDS
+145 QTDQIDS
-152 NSTRYYIMAAE
+152 SGRYYIMAAA

-171 GFSSANYSGEL
+171 GFSSAEYKGER
-182 FFPHTDGRNAD
+182 FFPHTDDNSINK
-193 TLWADAA
+193 LWADAV
-200 PKKNTDGAWR
+200 PQQNTDGTWR
-210 IPLSKQGP
+210 IPLSRRGP

-223 LPGNTVGTPSYFTG
+223 LPGNTVGSPGYFDS
-237 SKAKT
+237 SKSKT
-242 DPTMLEDNMFYTIT
+242 DAAMLAANMFYTVQ

-291 WDAMDGLTGKPLELG
+291 WDAMDGLTGKPLKLE

-317 TIVEISQPVVF
+317 TIGEISQPVVF

-385 PDVDRIAVT
+385 PDIDRIEVKL
-394 ITGANNHTMFYSF
+394 TGEKANNRSLFYSF
-407 AGWKVVSAAGSPV
+407 LGWRVANITEEV
-420 LPAGTVLTADDLNA
+420 LLQPGTKLTAADLQH
-434 YAGSDGVILLQAVW
+434 YTGSDGEVTLRAKW
-448 SGVDSHNRP
+448 SGEDKLKRP
-457 NTVHFFL
+457 ITTHFFL
-464 HLNGEIRGSVD
+464 HLNGEIRSSVD

-486 TPALHTTRMLG
+486 TPALYTTRMLG

-542 QGGRLEDLPNE
+542 QGGRLEGLPNE

-572 GVKIPA
+572 GVAIPA

-583 DYFQIRW
+583 DHFQIRW
-590 NMVKFEHSDGWHIDG
+590 NMVKFEDSDGWHIDG

-628 QVRDKFLITV
+628 QVRDKFSITV

-656 AKEVTEQ
+656 AKAVTEQ
-663 GKRGYTRYDAETDT
+663 GKLGYTRYDAEADT

-781 KLSRPGGAEVV
+781 KLSRPGGAEVA

-808 GYTEQIAD
+808 GYTEQITD

-839 ETLPTGYFGPGT
+839 EVLPTGYFGPGT
-851 VQVTVVQNTGGNIS
+851 VQVTVTQNTGGNIS

-941 KENEWQYTW
+941 EENEWQYTW

-1051 AEFTLYADVECT
+1051 AEFTLYADAECT

-1103 LTWTVKIAAGKATV
+1103 LTWTVKIAAGKATI

-1131 SRLRLKLRVLGQLG
+1131 SRLRLKLKVLGPLG

-1152 LWVTRDNGSPMLY
+1152 LRVTRDNGSPMLY
-1165 KTDEA
+1165 KTNEA

-1236 KLKELHIL
+1236 ELKELHIL

-1270 SRKKVK
+1270 GRKKVK

>member
-1 MYTKISSG
+1 MHTKISSG
-9 KEHRRHRAR
+9 KEHRRRRAR
-18 RVSVLLVVLALL
+18 RASALMVVLALL
-30 FTMLPTGLYTVAGA
+30 FTMVPTGFATVAGA
-44 AEATETARPEPT
+44 AEATETAPSEPPAAPPEPTPEPT
-56 PEPPAD
+56 PEPP
-62 DTTDDPAN
+62 
-70 GTTDDPA
+70 TDDPA
-77 DGTTDG
+77 DDPADDP
-83 TTDDPADGTTDD
+83 TDDPADDPTDDATDD
-95 PADGTTDDPAD
+95 PADDATDDPA
-106 GTTDDPADDITDR
+106 DDPADDITDR
-119 AAPTATAVTVTCY
+119 AAPTATAVAVTCY
-132 AAVDGGWKQVGTV
+132 AAVDGNWKQVGTV
-145 QTDKIDS
+145 QTDQIDS
-152 NSTRYYIMAAE
+152 SGRYYIMAAA

-171 GFSSANYSGEL
+171 GFSSAEYKGER
-182 FFPHTDGRNAD
+182 FFPHTDDNSINK
-193 TLWADAA
+193 LWADAV
-200 PKKNTDGAWR
+200 PQQNTDGTWR
-210 IPLSKQGP
+210 IPLSRRGP

-223 LPGNTVGTPSYFTG
+223 LPGNTVGSPGYFDS
-237 SKAKT
+237 SKSKT
-242 DPTMLEDNMFYTIT
+242 DAAMLAANMFYTVQ

-291 WDAMDGLTGKPLELG
+291 WDAMDGLTGKPLKLE

-385 PDVDRIAVT
+385 PDIDRIEVKL
-394 ITGANNHTMFYSF
+394 TGEKANDRSLFYSF
-407 AGWKVVSAAGSPV
+407 LGWRVANITEEV
-420 LPAGTVLTADDLNA
+420 LLQPGTKLTAADLQH
-434 YAGSDGVILLQAVW
+434 YTGSDGEVTLRAKW
-448 SGVDSHNRP
+448 SGEDKLKRP
-457 NTVHFFL
+457 ITTYFFL

-572 GVKIPA
+572 GVEIPA

-656 AKEVTEQ
+656 AKAVTEQ
-663 GKRGYTRYDAETDT
+663 GKLGYTRYDAEADT

-1051 AEFTLYADVECT
+1051 AEFTLYADAECT

-1103 LTWTVKIAAGKATV
+1103 LTWTVKIAAGKATI

-1152 LWVTRDNGSPMLY
+1152 LRVTRDNGSPMLY
-1165 KTDEA
+1165 KTNEA

-1222 EQCEGEEYTYLLTL
+1222 EQCKGEEYTYLLTL
-1236 KLKELHIL
+1236 ELKELHIL

-1270 SRKKVK
+1270 GRKKVK

>member
-1 MYTKISSG
+1 MHTKISSG

-18 RVSVLLVVLALL
+18 RASVLLVVLALL
-30 FTMLPTGLYTVAGA
+30 FTMLPTGLYTVADA
-44 AEATETARPEPT
+44 APAEEEPALVPAPEEALPEPEDSMTKEEETDEQPAEAQ
-56 PEPPAD
+56 PAED
-62 DTTDDPAN
+62 KA
-70 GTTDDPA
+70 
-77 DGTTDG
+77 
-83 TTDDPADGTTDD
+83 
-95 PADGTTDDPAD
+95 
-106 GTTDDPADDITDR
+106 R
-119 AAPTATAVTVTCY
+119 AAAATVECY
-132 AAVDGGWKQVGTV
+132 AARDGIWYPVTTV
-145 QTDKIDS
+145 QTAAQYADGSGKL
-152 NSTRYYIMAAE
+152 RYYITAAE
-163 LDGIYGEY
+163 LEEVYGAY
-171 GFSSANYSGEL
+171 GFKAANYHGER
-182 FFPHTDGRNAD
+182 FFPHTDSYDPNKR
-193 TLWADAA
+193 WADAA
-200 PKKNTDGAWR
+200 PIKSEDGGWQ
-210 IPLSKQGP
+210 IPLSHRTE
-218 IYLYY
+218 IRLYY
-223 LPGNTVGTPSYFTG
+223 LPANKEGAESYFLDKKELSNETLL
-237 SKAKT
+237 A
-242 DPTMLEDNMFYTIT
+242 ENMFYTVT

-291 WDAMDGLTGKPLELG
+291 WDAMDGLTGTHLELE

-317 TIVEISQPVVF
+317 TIEKISQPVVF

-385 PDVDRIAVT
+385 PDIDRIEVKL
-394 ITGANNHTMFYSF
+394 TGEKANNRSLFYSF
-407 AGWKVVSAAGSPV
+407 LGWRVANITEEV
-420 LPAGTVLTADDLNA
+420 LLQPGTKLTAADLQH
-434 YAGSDGVILLQAVW
+434 YTGSDGEVTLRAKW
-448 SGVDSHNRP
+448 SGEDKLKRP
-457 NTVHFFL
+457 ITTHFFL

-486 TPALHTTRMLG
+486 TPALYTIRMLG

-572 GVKIPA
+572 GVEIPA

-605 VLVAKRTRFFVTKTF
+605 VLVAKRARFFVAKTF

-656 AKEVTEQ
+656 AKAVTEQ
-663 GKRGYTRYDAETDT
+663 GKLGYTRYDAEADT

-733 ITAVAYGND
+733 ITAAAYGND

-839 ETLPTGYFGPGT
+839 EVLPTGYFGPGT
-851 VQVTVVQNTGGNIS
+851 VQVTVAQNTGGNIS

-930 LPGDAYTVELN
+930 LTGDAYTVELN

-1051 AEFTLYADVECT
+1051 AEFTLYADAECT

-1103 LTWTVKIAAGKATV
+1103 LTWTVKIAAGKATI

-1131 SRLRLKLRVLGQLG
+1131 SRLRLKLKVLGPLG

-1152 LWVTRDNGSPMLY
+1152 LRVTRDNGSPMLY
-1165 KTDEA
+1165 KTNEA

-1249 TGTVPF
+1249 AGTVPF

-1270 SRKKVK
+1270 GRKKVK

>member
-1 MYTKISSG
+1 
-9 KEHRRHRAR
+9 
-18 RVSVLLVVLALL
+18 
-30 FTMLPTGLYTVAGA
+30 
-44 AEATETARPEPT
+44 
-56 PEPPAD
+56 
-62 DTTDDPAN
+62 
-70 GTTDDPA
+70 
-77 DGTTDG
+77 
-83 TTDDPADGTTDD
+83 
-95 PADGTTDDPAD
+95 
-106 GTTDDPADDITDR
+106 
-119 AAPTATAVTVTCY
+119 
-132 AAVDGGWKQVGTV
+132 
-145 QTDKIDS
+145 
-152 NSTRYYIMAAE
+152 
-163 LDGIYGEY
+163 
-171 GFSSANYSGEL
+171 
-182 FFPHTDGRNAD
+182 
-193 TLWADAA
+193 
-200 PKKNTDGAWR
+200 
-210 IPLSKQGP
+210 
-218 IYLYY
+218 
-223 LPGNTVGTPSYFTG
+223 
-237 SKAKT
+237 
-242 DPTMLEDNMFYTIT
+242 MFYTVQ

-291 WDAMDGLTGKPLELG
+291 WDAMDGLTGKPLELK

-317 TIVEISQPVVF
+317 TIGEISQPVVF

-385 PDVDRIAVT
+385 PDIDRIAVT

-407 AGWKVVSAAGSPV
+407 AGWKVASAADSPV
-420 LPAGTVLTADDLNA
+420 LPAGKVLTADELNA
-434 YAGSDGVILLQAVW
+434 YAGSDGFIRLQAVW

-464 HLNGEIRGSVD
+464 HKNGELKGSVE
-475 DGVQWEDQKDY
+475 DGVKPESPNDY
-486 TPALHTTRMLG
+486 TPAIYSTRMMNAG
-497 ADNIPAEYSNK
+497 NIPTIYT
-508 NAEGVVKPLVARAT
+508 GGTPLVARPNADDDAYQT
-522 NGDNAYAVDDTIR
+522 NTTIR
-535 NMVNNPV
+535 GMTTTPV
-542 QGGRLEDLPNE
+542 QGATLEHLPGD
-553 ETIFAYLRAHS
+553 ETVFAYLRANK
-564 DTITMKVD
+564 IEMKINGQVVD
-572 GVKIPA
+572 NDK
-578 EMLNS
+578 LNTT
-583 DYFQIRW
+583 YFGIRW
-590 NMVKFEHSDGWHIDG
+590 NTVKYESSDGWHIDG

-663 GKRGYTRYDAETDT
+663 GKRGYTRYDAEADT

-690 TIKETGHT
+690 TIKEAGHT

-724 DYPEESGIT
+724 DYPEESGIN

-781 KLSRPGGAEVV
+781 KLSRPDGAEVV

-816 CKIIADASG
+816 CKIIADASV

-839 ETLPTGYFGPGT
+839 EVLPTGYFGPGT
-851 VQVTVVQNTGGNIS
+851 VWVTVAQNTGGNIS

-1009 WWQKADGTQCFAR
+1009 WWQKADGTQCFAQ

-1051 AEFTLYADVECT
+1051 AEFTLYADAECT
-1063 KRLATATSDENG
+1063 EWLATATSNENG

-1083 PAGTYYLRETTA
+1083 PAGTYYLQETTA

-1103 LTWTVKIAAGKATV
+1103 LTWTVKIAAGKATI

-1131 SRLRLKLRVLGQLG
+1131 SRLRLKLKVLGPLG

-1152 LWVTRDNGSPMLY
+1152 LRVTRDNGSPMLY
-1165 KTDEA
+1165 KTNEA

-1249 TGTVPF
+1249 AGTVPF

-1270 SRKKVK
+1270 GRKKVK

>member
-1 MYTKISSG
+1 MHTKISSG

-18 RVSVLLVVLALL
+18 RASVLLVVLALL
-30 FTMLPTGLYTVAGA
+30 FTMLPTGLYTVADA
-44 AEATETARPEPT
+44 APAEEEPALVPAPEEALPEPEDSMTKEEETDEQPAEAQ
-56 PEPPAD
+56 PAED
-62 DTTDDPAN
+62 KA
-70 GTTDDPA
+70 
-77 DGTTDG
+77 
-83 TTDDPADGTTDD
+83 
-95 PADGTTDDPAD
+95 
-106 GTTDDPADDITDR
+106 R
-119 AAPTATAVTVTCY
+119 AAAATVECY
-132 AAVDGGWKQVGTV
+132 AARDGIWYPVTTV
-145 QTDKIDS
+145 QTAAQYADGSGKL
-152 NSTRYYIMAAE
+152 RYYITAAE
-163 LDGIYGEY
+163 LEEVYGAY
-171 GFSSANYSGEL
+171 GFKAANYHGER
-182 FFPHTDGRNAD
+182 FFPHTDSYDPNKM
-193 TLWADAA
+193 WAGAA
-200 PKKNTDGAWR
+200 PIKSEDGGWQ
-210 IPLSKQGP
+210 IPLSHRTE
-218 IYLYY
+218 IRLYY
-223 LPGNTVGTPSYFTG
+223 LPANKEGAESYFLDKKELSNETLL
-237 SKAKT
+237 A
-242 DPTMLEDNMFYTIT
+242 ENMFYTVT

-291 WDAMDGLTGKPLELG
+291 WDAMDGLTGTHLELE

-317 TIVEISQPVVF
+317 TIEKISQPVVF

-385 PDVDRIAVT
+385 PDIDRIEVKL
-394 ITGANNHTMFYSF
+394 TGEKANNRSLFYSF
-407 AGWKVVSAAGSPV
+407 LGWRVANITEEV
-420 LPAGTVLTADDLNA
+420 LLQPGTKLTAADLQH
-434 YAGSDGVILLQAVW
+434 YTGSDGEVTLRAKW
-448 SGVDSHNRP
+448 SGEDKLKRP
-457 NTVHFFL
+457 ITTHFFL

-486 TPALHTTRMLG
+486 TPALYTIRMLG

-572 GVKIPA
+572 GVEIPA

-656 AKEVTEQ
+656 AKAVTEQ
-663 GKRGYTRYDAETDT
+663 GKLGYTRYDAETDT

-733 ITAVAYGND
+733 ITAAAYGND

-781 KLSRPGGAEVV
+781 KLSRPDGAEVV

-833 GTYTLT
+833 GNYTLT
-839 ETLPTGYFGPGT
+839 EVLPTGYFGPGT
-851 VQVTVVQNTGGNIS
+851 VQVMVAQNTGGNIS

-930 LPGDAYTVELN
+930 LPGDAYTVKLN

-961 ADYTLREIEIGDT
+961 ADYTLREIKIGDT

-1009 WWQKADGTQCFAR
+1009 WWQKADGTQCFAQ

-1051 AEFTLYADVECT
+1051 AEFTLYADAECI
-1063 KRLATATSDENG
+1063 KLLATATSDENG
-1075 DVQFEDKW
+1075 DVQFEAKW
-1083 PAGTYYLRETTA
+1083 PAGTYYLQETTA

-1103 LTWTVKIAAGKATV
+1103 LTWTVKIAAGKATI

-1131 SRLRLKLRVLGQLG
+1131 SRLRLKLKVLGPLG

-1152 LWVTRDNGSPMLY
+1152 LRVTRDNGSPMLY
-1165 KTDEA
+1165 KTNEA

-1270 SRKKVK
+1270 GRKKVK

>member
-1 MYTKISSG
+1 MHTKISSG

-18 RVSVLLVVLALL
+18 RASVLLVVLALL
-30 FTMLPTGLYTVAGA
+30 FTMLPTGLYTVADA
-44 AEATETARPEPT
+44 APAEEEPALVPAPEEALPEPEDSMTKEEETDEQPAEAQ
-56 PEPPAD
+56 PAED
-62 DTTDDPAN
+62 KA
-70 GTTDDPA
+70 
-77 DGTTDG
+77 
-83 TTDDPADGTTDD
+83 
-95 PADGTTDDPAD
+95 
-106 GTTDDPADDITDR
+106 R
-119 AAPTATAVTVTCY
+119 AAAATVECY
-132 AAVDGGWKQVGTV
+132 AARDGIWYPVTTV
-145 QTDKIDS
+145 QTGAQYADGSGKL
-152 NSTRYYIMAAE
+152 RYYITAAE
-163 LDGIYGEY
+163 LEEVYGAY
-171 GFSSANYSGEL
+171 GFKAANYHGER
-182 FFPHTDGRNAD
+182 FFPHTDSYDPNKM
-193 TLWADAA
+193 WAGAA
-200 PKKNTDGAWR
+200 PIKSEDGGWQ
-210 IPLSKQGP
+210 IPLSHRTE
-218 IYLYY
+218 IRLYY
-223 LPGNTVGTPSYFTG
+223 LPANKEGAESYFLDKKELSNETLL
-237 SKAKT
+237 A
-242 DPTMLEDNMFYTIT
+242 ENMFYTVT

-291 WDAMDGLTGKPLELG
+291 WDAMDGLTGTHLELE

-317 TIVEISQPVVF
+317 TIEKISQPVVF

-385 PDVDRIAVT
+385 PDIDRIEVKL
-394 ITGANNHTMFYSF
+394 TGEKANNRSLFYSF
-407 AGWKVVSAAGSPV
+407 LGWRVANITEEV
-420 LPAGTVLTADDLNA
+420 LLQPGTKLTAADLQH
-434 YAGSDGVILLQAVW
+434 YTGSDGEVTLRAKW
-448 SGVDSHNRP
+448 SGEDKLKRP
-457 NTVHFFL
+457 ITTHFFL

-486 TPALHTTRMLG
+486 TPALYTIRMLG

-572 GVKIPA
+572 GVEIPA

-656 AKEVTEQ
+656 AKAVTEQ
-663 GKRGYTRYDAETDT
+663 GKLGYTRYDAEADT

-1051 AEFTLYADVECT
+1051 AEFTLYADAECT

-1095 PVGYTAAE
+1095 PVGYNTAAE
-1103 LTWTVKIAAGKATV
+1103 LTWTVKIAAGKATI

-1131 SRLRLKLRVLGQLG
+1131 SRLRLKLKVLGPLG

-1152 LWVTRDNGSPMLY
+1152 LRVTRDNGSPMLY
-1165 KTDEA
+1165 KTNEA

-1236 KLKELHIL
+1236 ELKELHIL

-1270 SRKKVK
+1270 GRKKVK

>member
-1 MYTKISSG
+1 MHTKISSG

-44 AEATETARPEPT
+44 AEATETAPPEPIPEPIPEPT

-62 DTTDDPAN
+62 D
-70 GTTDDPA
+70 
-77 DGTTDG
+77 
-83 TTDDPADGTTDD
+83 
-95 PADGTTDDPAD
+95 TTDDPAD

-132 AAVDGGWKQVGTV
+132 AAVDGDWKQVGTV

-152 NSTRYYIMAAE
+152 DSTRYYIMAAE

-171 GFSSANYSGEL
+171 GFSSAEYKGEL
-182 FFPHTDGRNAD
+182 FFPHTDNNGID
-193 TLWADAA
+193 KLWADAL
-200 PKKNTDGAWR
+200 PQKNTDGTWR
-210 IPLSKQGP
+210 IPLSTQGP

-223 LPGNTVGTPSYFTG
+223 LPGNTVGSPGYFDS
-237 SKAKT
+237 SKSKT
-242 DPTMLEDNMFYTIT
+242 DAAMLAANMFYTVQ

-291 WDAMDGLTGKPLELG
+291 WDAMDGLTGKPLKLE

-385 PDVDRIAVT
+385 PDIDRIEVKL
-394 ITGANNHTMFYSF
+394 TGEKANDRSLFYSF
-407 AGWKVVSAAGSPV
+407 LGWRVANITEEV
-420 LPAGTVLTADDLNA
+420 LLQPGTKLTAADLQH
-434 YAGSDGVILLQAVW
+434 YTGSDGEVTLRAKW
-448 SGVDSHNRP
+448 SGEDKLKRP
-457 NTVHFFL
+457 ITTYFFL

-572 GVKIPA
+572 GVEIPA

-605 VLVAKRTRFFVTKTF
+605 VLVAKRTRFFVAKTF

-656 AKEVTEQ
+656 AKAVTEQ
-663 GKRGYTRYDAETDT
+663 GKLGYTRYDAEVDT

-733 ITAVAYGND
+733 ITAAAYGND

-839 ETLPTGYFGPGT
+839 EVLPTGYFGPGT
-851 VQVTVVQNTGGNIS
+851 VQVTVAQNTGGNIS

-930 LPGDAYTVELN
+930 LTGDAYTVELN

-1051 AEFTLYADVECT
+1051 AEFTLYADAECT

-1103 LTWTVKIAAGKATV
+1103 LTWTVKIAAGKATI

-1131 SRLRLKLRVLGQLG
+1131 SRLRLKLKVLGPLG

-1152 LWVTRDNGSPMLY
+1152 LRVTRDNGSPMLY
-1165 KTDEA
+1165 KTNEA
-1170 GAALLEQMPAGDYI
+1170 SAALLEQMPAGDYI

-1222 EQCEGEEYTYLLTL
+1222 EQCKGEEYTYLLTL
-1236 KLKELHIL
+1236 ELKELHIL

-1270 SRKKVK
+1270 GRKKVK

>member
-1 MYTKISSG
+1 MHTKISSG

-30 FTMLPTGLYTVAGA
+30 FTMLPTGLYTVADA
-44 AEATETARPEPT
+44 APAEEEPALVPAPEEALPEPEDSMTKEEETDEQSAEAQ
-56 PEPPAD
+56 PAED
-62 DTTDDPAN
+62 KA
-70 GTTDDPA
+70 
-77 DGTTDG
+77 
-83 TTDDPADGTTDD
+83 
-95 PADGTTDDPAD
+95 
-106 GTTDDPADDITDR
+106 R
-119 AAPTATAVTVTCY
+119 AAAATVECY
-132 AAVDGGWKQVGTV
+132 AARDGIWYPVTTV
-145 QTDKIDS
+145 QTAAQYADGSGKL
-152 NSTRYYIMAAE
+152 RYYITAAE
-163 LDGIYGEY
+163 LEEVYSVY
-171 GFSSANYSGEL
+171 GFKAANYHGER
-182 FFPHTDGRNAD
+182 FFPHTDSYDPNNM
-193 TLWADAA
+193 WADAA
-200 PKKNTDGAWR
+200 PIKSEDGDWQ
-210 IPLSKQGP
+210 IPLSHRTE
-218 IYLYY
+218 IRLYY
-223 LPGNTVGTPSYFTG
+223 LPANKEGAESYFLDKKELSNETLL
-237 SKAKT
+237 A
-242 DPTMLEDNMFYTIT
+242 ENMFYTVT

-291 WDAMDGLTGKPLELG
+291 WDAMDGLAGTHLELE

-317 TIVEISQPVVF
+317 TIGEISQPVVF

-385 PDVDRIAVT
+385 PDIDRIEVKL
-394 ITGANNHTMFYSF
+394 TGEKANNRSLFYSF
-407 AGWKVVSAAGSPV
+407 LGWRVANITEEV
-420 LPAGTVLTADDLNA
+420 LLQPGTKLTAADLQH
-434 YAGSDGVILLQAVW
+434 YTGSDGEVTLRAKW
-448 SGVDSHNRP
+448 SGEDKLKRP
-457 NTVHFFL
+457 ITTHFFL
-464 HLNGEIRGSVD
+464 HLNGEIRSSVN

-486 TPALHTTRMLG
+486 TPALYTTRMLG

-572 GVKIPA
+572 GVEIPA

-656 AKEVTEQ
+656 AKAVTEQ
-663 GKRGYTRYDAETDT
+663 GKLGYTRYDAEADT

-711 IRNHPQGLSGGYQ
+711 IRNHPQGPSGGYQ

-851 VQVTVVQNTGGNIS
+851 VQVTVAQNTGGNIS

-941 KENEWQYTW
+941 EENEWQYTW

-1051 AEFTLYADVECT
+1051 AEFTLYADAKCT
-1063 KRLATATSDENG
+1063 KRLATANSDENG

-1103 LTWTVKIAAGKATV
+1103 LTWTVKIAAGKATI

-1131 SRLRLKLRVLGQLG
+1131 SRLRLKLKVLGPLG

-1152 LWVTRDNGSPMLY
+1152 LRVTRDNGSPMLY
-1165 KTDEA
+1165 KTNEA

-1236 KLKELHIL
+1236 ELKELHIL

-1270 SRKKVK
+1270 GRKKVK